1 MAQVN
6 IQKLQEG
13 GSVKKYGTF
22 TKDGVTYQ
30 VDDDFLQA
38 MAAHGSSITD
48 DRARA
53 DYGAIVNALRS
64 GADLSY
70 DSNTNELRGDVTF
83 DNMNARQRRRA
94 AKRTSKTG
102 EVLDS
107 TFNGRVNQVKTA
119 TNALRGFSHNQNTVR
134 ANPNRSID
142 ISRKLLL
149 PYLRDENG
157 KLKLDE
163 NGNRIYNADIDD
175 SKIFNRLDFIQNLA
189 NEENIVDWKGYNNQ
203 TKEDYLRFAR
213 EYSDWDGLRQ
223 RIKNGTITDRDITTL
238 SKLGILDR
246 ETTSGTSESGG
257 AQSEQEKWELWD
269 KENNFTPDFRSTYNI
284 SYGPNGE
291 LLTEGLGLEGYGKD
305 WRHAYFGENFVKIHP
320 ELKRFQ
326 DYILYNGRLYSKN
339 EWSNPDSEINQILK
353 SPNVDIFNKMS
364 QNLFDPIK
372 NGQWQVLWTNNP
384 FQRYNSQLQYNPY
397 FNSTYKD
404 DNNVLYAYTSPL
416 YENLPQGVTVMD
428 IIDSNTPRNEFGVP
442 TSISPVGLDEN
453 GNVIDISKYIRAV
466 GYNGEATGNA
476 FYSRVNPTDKILGG
490 YVWDDFDESGK
501 YSFAYNPDNP
511 EMGYFYDSENNK
523 LYPFR
528 QEVFRQLLNNDGY
541 LSAEEINQ
549 IKHMDWGAFRR
560 WLNRNMGPL
569 GMYEFAGARQPAI
582 PYNRQVPKQQ
592 TGGLIN
598 WISQDTPKTSPKVKV
613 RDEKKAATTSQIKS
627 GDLTAADKW
636 QLGALAAD
644 LGALVAAIPT
654 GGNPVAATLGVG
666 STATQFISDVKR
678 DGLDWGDIGNA
689 ALGLGLDAIS
699 FLPGVGIAGKAA
711 KTARIIKRIK
721 PLLTAGFSA
730 LGLSAALNSINKEG
744 EWTLD
749 DYRNILMG
757 VQGLIGGKRALD
769 RTVGYKK
776 TGKVADVSEKVT
788 PEKLIDI
795 QKKALDDVVSQHPG
809 KFKEKK
815 WYDAKTGKI
824 NYEDALKDEE
834 ILANLPKNKLYQEG
848 ISRIKAATKNIKSS
862 ISDRLTGDKRELRA
876 RTEEELPWFLQN
888 RFGRS
893 WMRGAQNREFGNVVE
908 RLENRADFRKEFD
921 APSVR
926 GLNIF
931 ERGYRTTGELIN
943 GDQAYFNPYWFP
955 NPIPAKPIKIRT
967 AKPRLMLP
975 KTAGSWVQLPN
986 DGGMVYRPQS
996 LYKKGGKILKAQG
1009 GSKFFGKSMDNQGVY
1024 GSFDAEPVIVSAWET
1039 GVITPW
1045 QAQKEARQRLMAE
1058 KITGIDP
1065 KTMFKA
1071 SSSPQLFLGR
1081 NQFKPIENQVPLNV
1095 QYNRTQRENAYLDLK
1110 NPYRNISTS
1119 SLKEEVSKPES
1130 SNKTASNNVVST
1142 GSASDGRGSLFNP
1155 KNLLDLGS
1163 LAGGLISNARQRREL
1178 ARGIRAAAQGQLR
1191 SMPTEIYA
1199 PYTDMGL
1206 ARMYGDR
1213 IKDIRQFKTVT
1224 SDPNQVMAERLM
1236 RDQQADQLAN
1246 ERDTRLSQ
1254 TISEFND
1261 KDLAA
1266 RREYANQRT
1275 QIADYNKAV
1284 LGQMENM
1291 LAQNKAA
1298 KQFTAWNQIINPFI
1312 DQKRDDLVRDQYEDQ
1327 WAAATRESLVAQ
1339 QDYQKSIQDLF
1350 NSSEAQEAW
1359 INEQNTNPSWKST
1372 YGDTAAGRQA
1382 FLEKYYSGTIQ
1393 NLQNNLLAKMQ
1404 LNNYRN
1410 SRSRFTGRLR
1420 TIDMPESAIKDYYRM
1435 PSFYT
1440 THLDIMKKGGILT
1453 KSQRYRNFSEQAM
1466 LDKAKD
1472 YRKAVQKMDDNLI
1485 KLLLKMLS

>member
-6 IQKLQEG
+6 IQKLQG
-13 GSVKKYGTF
+13 GGAVKKYGNF

-83 DNMNARQRRRA
+83 DNMSDRQRRRA
-94 AKRTSKTG
+94 ARRTSKTG
-102 EVLDS
+102 EALDS
-107 TFNGRVNQVKTA
+107 TFNGRVNQVKSA
-119 TNALRGFSHNQNTVR
+119 TNALRGFNYNQVTPQ
-134 ANPNRSID
+134 ANKNKSVD
-142 ISRKLLL
+142 VSRKLFLS
-149 PYLRDENG
+149 YKRDKDGNLVLDDNG
-157 KLKLDE
+157 R
-163 NGNRIYNADIDD
+163 RIYNTDTDNT
-175 SKIFNRLDFIQNLA
+175 SIFDRLDFLRNLEK
-189 NEENIVDWKGYNNQ
+189 EENIVDWKGYNNQ
-203 TKEDYLRFAR
+203 TKDVYSRFVK
-213 EYSDWDGLRQ
+213 EYTDWDGLYQ
-223 RIKNGTITDRDITTL
+223 RIKDGSITDSDINTL
-238 SKLGILDR
+238 SKLGILDK
-246 ETTSGTSESGG
+246 TNTSKTSEEGG
-257 AQSEQEKWELWD
+257 AQSNQDKWD
-269 KENNFTPDFRSTYNI
+269 KDNNFTTDFRNQFKI
-284 SYGPNGE
+284 SYGPKGE
-291 LLTEGLGLEGYGKD
+291 LLTEGFGLEGYGKD
-305 WRHAYFGENFVKIHP
+305 WRNAYFGENFVNIHP
-320 ELKRFQ
+320 ELKRFK

-339 EWSNPDSEINQILK
+339 EWANPESEINQILN
-353 SPNVDIFNKMS
+353 SPNVDIFNKMR
-364 QNLFDPIK
+364 QNLFDPVK

-397 FNSTYKD
+397 FNKTYKND
-404 DNNVLYAYTSPL
+404 DNVLYTYTSPL
-416 YENLPQGVTVMD
+416 YENLPKGVTVMD
-428 IIDSNTPRNEFGVP
+428 IIDNNTPRNEFGVP
-442 TSISPVGLDEN
+442 TSIPSIGLDEN
-453 GNVIDISKYIRAV
+453 GNVVDISKYIRAA

-476 FYSRVNPTDKILGG
+476 FYSRIDPTDKILGG
-490 YVWDDFDESGK
+490 YIWDDFDPSGR
-501 YSFAYNPDNP
+501 YSFAYNPED
-511 EMGYFYDSENNK
+511 ETQGFFYDTESKK
-523 LYPFR
+523 LHPFNR
-528 QEVFRQLLNNDGY
+528 NWFKSLLNDNY
-541 LSAEEINQ
+541 LSADEINA
-549 IKHMDWGAFRR
+549 IKHREWSGFRR
-560 WLNRNMGPL
+560 WLN
-569 GMYEFAGARQPAI
+569 AGFFNDEYAGKRVPAI
-582 PYNRQVPKQQ
+582 HYNRQVPKQQ

-598 WISQDTPKTSPKVKV
+598 WISKDTEKTTPKVET

-654 GGNPVAATLGVG
+654 GGNPVAAALGVG

-678 DGLDWGDIGNA
+678 DGFDLGDLGNA
-689 ALGLGLDAIS
+689 ALGLGLDVVS

-769 RTVGYKK
+769 RTIGYKK
-776 TGKVADVSEKVT
+776 TGRTADISGKAT

-795 QKKALDDVVSQHPG
+795 QKRALNDAVSQNPG
-809 KFKEKK
+809 QFKGKA
-815 WYDAKTGKI
+815 WYDAKTGNI
-824 NYEDALKDEE
+824 NYEDALKDADV
-834 ILANLPKNKLYQEG
+834 LSNLPKNKLYQEG
-848 ISRIKAATKNIKSS
+848 LSKIKTATKNLNSS
-862 ISDRLTGDKRELRA
+862 ITDRLTGDRKELRA
-876 RTEEELPWFLQN
+876 RTEDELPWFLQN

-893 WMRGAQNREFGNVVE
+893 WMKGAQNREFGNVVE

-1009 GSKFFGKSMDNQGVY
+1009 GSKFFGKSMDNQGAY
-1024 GSFDAEPVIVSAWET
+1024 GSFEVDPVSVVAKSTFTRPTINLGNKVA
-1039 GVITPW
+1039 GVQRDSNLEAQIKASTQPAME
-1045 QAQKEARQRLMAE
+1045 AQKE
-1058 KITGIDP
+1058 
-1065 KTMFKA
+1065 KA
-1071 SSSPQLFLGR
+1071 
-1081 NQFKPIENQVPLNV
+1081 
-1095 QYNRTQRENAYLDLK
+1095 LK
-1110 NPYRNISTS
+1110 NIKANT
-1119 SLKEEVSKPES
+1119 
-1130 SNKTASNNVVST
+1130 VVST
-1142 GSASDGRGSLFNP
+1142 GSASNGRGFSFNP

-1199 PYTDMGL
+1199 PYTDMGI

-1312 DQKRDDLVRDQYEDQ
+1312 DQKRMDLVRDQQDEQ
-1327 WAAATRESLVAQ
+1327 LAATVRDNIALQQNAQ
-1339 QDYQKSIQDLF
+1339 KTYLELF
-1350 NSSEAQEAW
+1350 NSAEAQKAW
-1359 INEQNTNPSWKST
+1359 ENEQLTNPNWKSD
-1372 YGDTAAGRQA
+1372 YGDSEAGRQK
-1382 FLEKYYSGTIQ
+1382 FLENYYSGSIQ
-1393 NLQNNLLAKMQ
+1393 NLQNDMMMRSQ
-1404 LNNYRN
+1404 LNSYLN
-1410 SRSRFTGRLR
+1410 SRSRFTGRRR
-1420 TIDMPESAIKDYYRM
+1420 TIDMPQSTIGNYYRN
-1435 PSFYT
+1435 PSFYRT
-1440 THLDIMKKGGILT
+1440 IPVIKKKGGTIT
-1453 KSQRYRNFSEQAM
+1453 KTQRYRDFDEQVI

>member
-38 MAAHGSSITD
+38 MTAHGSSIAD
-48 DRARA
+48 GRARA

-70 DSNTNELRGDVTF
+70 DSNTNELRGNVSFNNLTD
-83 DNMNARQRRRA
+83 RQKRRV

-102 EVLDS
+102 EGIDRL
-107 TFNGRVNQVKTA
+107 FNNRVNQVKVA
-119 TNALRGFSHNQNTVR
+119 TDALRNFNYNQTAPATRNTNQSV
-134 ANPNRSID
+134 D
-142 ISRKLLL
+142 VSRRL
-149 PYLRDENG
+149 YLNYERDKDGN
-157 KLKLDE
+157 LVLDE
-163 NGNRIYNADIDD
+163 NNRRKFIPGTYNSAVFD
-175 SKIFNRLDFIQNLA
+175 RLDFLRNLA
-189 NEENIVDWKGYNNQ
+189 NEQNIVDWKGYENQ
-203 TKEDYLRFAR
+203 TKDAYLRFIQN
-213 EYSDWDGLRQ
+213 YNDWDGLKQ
-223 RIKNGTITDRDITTL
+223 RIKDGSITDNDINVL
-238 SKLGILDR
+238 SQIGILDR
-246 ETTSGTSESGG
+246 N
-257 AQSEQEKWELWD
+257 QSSDNEDNNDNADSNVSKWD
-269 KENNFTPDFRSTYNI
+269 KDNNFTEEFRNKYKI
-284 SYGPNGE
+284 SYGPNRE
-291 LLTEGLGLEGYGKD
+291 ILTEGFGLDGYGSN
-305 WRHAYFGENFVKIHP
+305 WSNAYFGDNFAALYP
-320 ELKRFQ
+320 ELKRFK
-326 DYILYNGRLYSKN
+326 DYILYEGRLYSKN
-339 EWSNPDSEINQILK
+339 EWTDPNSEIHQILS
-353 SPNVDIFNKMS
+353 SPRVDIFNKMR
-364 QNLFDPIK
+364 QNLFDPVQ
-372 NGQWQVLWTNNP
+372 NGKWQVLWTNNP
-384 FQRYNSQLQYNPY
+384 FTRYNSELQYNPY
-397 FNSTYKD
+397 FNQNYKD
-404 DNNVLYAYTSPL
+404 DNNVLYSYTTPL
-416 YENLPQGVTVMD
+416 YQNLPQGVTVMD
-428 IIDSNTPRNEFGVP
+428 IIDKNTPRNEFGVP
-442 TSISPVGLDEN
+442 TSISSVGLDQN
-453 GNVIDISKYIRAV
+453 GNVVDLSEYVRAN
-466 GYNGEATGNA
+466 GYNGEATGDA
-476 FYSRVNPTDKILGG
+476 FYSRIPLTDKILGG
-490 YVWDDFDESGK
+490 YIWDDFDESGK
-501 YSFAYNPDNP
+501 YSFAYNPED
-511 EMGYFYDSENNK
+511 ESQGYFYDSENQK
-523 LYPFR
+523 LYPFSR
-528 QEVFRQLLNNDGY
+528 NWFQSLLNDNY
-541 LSAEEINQ
+541 LSADEINA
-549 IKHMDWGAFRR
+549 IKHRDWSAFRR
-560 WLNRNMGPL
+560 WLNAVFFNDE
-569 GMYEFAGARQPAI
+569 YAGKRVPAI
-582 PYNRQVPKQQ
+582 HYNRQVPKQQ

-598 WISQDTPKTSPKVKV
+598 WISKDTEKTTPKVET

-711 KTARIIKRIK
+711 KIARIIKRIK

-815 WYDAKTGKI
+815 WYDTKTGKI

-848 ISRIKAATKNIKSS
+848 VSRIKAATKNIKSS

-921 APSVR
+921 APSIN

-931 ERGYRTTGELIN
+931 ERGYRTTGDLIN
-943 GDQAYFNPYWFP
+943 GGQAYFNPYWFP
-955 NPIPAKPIKIRT
+955 NPVPTKPIKPRII
-967 AKPRLMLP
+967 KPRLMLP

-1009 GSKFFGKSMDNQGVY
+1009 GSKFFGKSMDNQGAY
-1024 GSFDAEPVIVSAWET
+1024 GSFEVDPVSVVAKSTFTRPTINLGNKVA
-1039 GVITPW
+1039 GVQRDSNLEAQIKASTQPAME
-1045 QAQKEARQRLMAE
+1045 AQKE
-1058 KITGIDP
+1058 
-1065 KTMFKA
+1065 KA
-1071 SSSPQLFLGR
+1071 
-1081 NQFKPIENQVPLNV
+1081 
-1095 QYNRTQRENAYLDLK
+1095 LK
-1110 NPYRNISTS
+1110 NIKANT
-1119 SLKEEVSKPES
+1119 
-1130 SNKTASNNVVST
+1130 VVST
-1142 GSASDGRGSLFNP
+1142 GSASNGRGFSFNP

-1163 LAGGLISNARQRREL
+1163 LTGGLISNARQRREL

-1199 PYTDMGL
+1199 PYTDMGI

-1224 SDPNQVMAERLM
+1224 SDPNQVMAERLI

-1275 QIADYNKAV
+1275 QIADYNRAV

-1298 KQFTAWNQIINPFI
+1298 KQFTAWNKIINPFI
-1312 DQKRDDLVRDQYEDQ
+1312 DQKRMDLVRDQQEEQ
-1327 WAAATRESLVAQ
+1327 VAKTVRDNLALQ
-1339 QDYQKSIQDLF
+1339 QDMQKKIIDLYNSKQAQDAWL
-1350 NSSEAQEAW
+1350 NEHKINPNWETEYGDSEA
-1359 INEQNTNPSWKST
+1359 
-1372 YGDTAAGRQA
+1372 GRRA
-1382 FLEKYYSGTIQ
+1382 FLDKYYSGT
-1393 NLQNNLLAKMQ
+1393 LQNMQNDLIMRMQ
-1404 LNNYRN
+1404 LNGYLNGRN
-1410 SRSRFTGRLR
+1410 RFTGGYR
-1420 TIDMPESAIKDYYRM
+1420 TLTIPESTIKDYYR
-1435 PSFYT
+1435 PSSFYT
-1440 THLDIMKKGGILT
+1440 TFANVHKKGGTIT
-1453 KSQRYRNFSEQAM
+1453 QRYRDFDEQSL

-1472 YRKAVQKMDDNLI
+1472 YRRAIQKMDDNLI

>member
-6 IQKLQEG
+6 IQKLQG
-13 GSVKKYGTF
+13 GGAVKKYGNF

-83 DNMNARQRRRA
+83 DNMSNRQRRRA
-94 AKRTSKTG
+94 ARRTSKTG
-102 EVLDS
+102 EALDS
-107 TFNGRVNQVKTA
+107 TFNGRVNQVKSA
-119 TNALRGFSHNQNTVR
+119 TNALRGFNYNQVTPQ
-134 ANPNRSID
+134 ANKNKSVD
-142 ISRKLLL
+142 VSRKLFLS
-149 PYLRDENG
+149 YKRDKDGNLVLDDNG
-157 KLKLDE
+157 R
-163 NGNRIYNADIDD
+163 RIYNTDTDNT
-175 SKIFNRLDFIQNLA
+175 SIFDRLDFLRNLEK
-189 NEENIVDWKGYNNQ
+189 EENIVDWKGYNNQ
-203 TKEDYLRFAR
+203 TKDVYSRFVK
-213 EYSDWDGLRQ
+213 EYTDWDGLYQ
-223 RIKNGTITDRDITTL
+223 RIKDGSITDSDINTL
-238 SKLGILDR
+238 SKLGILDK
-246 ETTSGTSESGG
+246 TNTSKTSEEGG
-257 AQSEQEKWELWD
+257 AQSNQDKWD
-269 KENNFTPDFRSTYNI
+269 KDNNFTTDFRNQFKI
-284 SYGPNGE
+284 SYGPKGE
-291 LLTEGLGLEGYGKD
+291 LLTEGFGLEGYGKD
-305 WRHAYFGENFVKIHP
+305 WRNAYFGENFVNIHP
-320 ELKRFQ
+320 ELKRFK

-339 EWSNPDSEINQILK
+339 EWANPESEINQILN
-353 SPNVDIFNKMS
+353 SPNVDIFNKMR
-364 QNLFDPIK
+364 QNLFDPVK

-397 FNSTYKD
+397 FNKTYKND
-404 DNNVLYAYTSPL
+404 DNVLYTYTSPL
-416 YENLPQGVTVMD
+416 YENLPKGVTVMD
-428 IIDSNTPRNEFGVP
+428 IIDNNTPRNEFGVP
-442 TSISPVGLDEN
+442 TSIPSIGLDEN
-453 GNVIDISKYIRAV
+453 GNVVDISKYIRAA

-476 FYSRVNPTDKILGG
+476 FYSRIDPTDKILGG
-490 YVWDDFDESGK
+490 YIWDDFDPSGR
-501 YSFAYNPDNP
+501 YSFAYNPED
-511 EMGYFYDSENNK
+511 ETQGFFYDTESKK
-523 LYPFR
+523 LHPFNR
-528 QEVFRQLLNNDGY
+528 NWFKSLLNDNY
-541 LSAEEINQ
+541 LSADEINA
-549 IKHMDWGAFRR
+549 IKHREWSGFRR
-560 WLNRNMGPL
+560 WLN
-569 GMYEFAGARQPAI
+569 AGFFNDEYAGKRVPAI
-582 PYNRQVPKQQ
+582 HYNRQVPKQQ

-598 WISQDTPKTSPKVKV
+598 WISKDTEKTTPKVET

-654 GGNPVAATLGVG
+654 GGNPVAAALGVG

-678 DGLDWGDIGNA
+678 DGFDLGDLGNA
-689 ALGLGLDAIS
+689 ALGLGLDVVS

-769 RTVGYKK
+769 RTIGYKK
-776 TGKVADVSEKVT
+776 TGRTADISGKAT

-795 QKKALDDVVSQHPG
+795 QKRALNDAVSQNPG
-809 KFKEKK
+809 QFKGKA
-815 WYDAKTGKI
+815 WYDAKTGNI
-824 NYEDALKDEE
+824 NYEDALKDADV
-834 ILANLPKNKLYQEG
+834 LSNLPKNKLYQEG
-848 ISRIKAATKNIKSS
+848 LSKIKTATKNLNSS
-862 ISDRLTGDKRELRA
+862 ITDRLTGDRKELRA
-876 RTEEELPWFLQN
+876 RTEDELPWFLQN

-893 WMRGAQNREFGNVVE
+893 WMKGAQNREFGNVVE

-1009 GSKFFGKSMDNQGVY
+1009 GSKFFGKSMDNQGAY
-1024 GSFDAEPVIVSAWET
+1024 GSFEVDPVSVVAKSTFTRPTINLGNKVA
-1039 GVITPW
+1039 GVQRDSNLEAQIKASTQPAME
-1045 QAQKEARQRLMAE
+1045 AQKE
-1058 KITGIDP
+1058 
-1065 KTMFKA
+1065 KA
-1071 SSSPQLFLGR
+1071 
-1081 NQFKPIENQVPLNV
+1081 
-1095 QYNRTQRENAYLDLK
+1095 LK
-1110 NPYRNISTS
+1110 NIKANT
-1119 SLKEEVSKPES
+1119 
-1130 SNKTASNNVVST
+1130 VVST
-1142 GSASDGRGSLFNP
+1142 GSASNGRGFSFNP

-1199 PYTDMGL
+1199 PYTDMGI

-1312 DQKRDDLVRDQYEDQ
+1312 DQKRMDLVRDQQDEQ
-1327 WAAATRESLVAQ
+1327 LAATVRDNIALQQNAQ
-1339 QDYQKSIQDLF
+1339 KTYLELF
-1350 NSSEAQEAW
+1350 NSAEAQKAW
-1359 INEQNTNPSWKST
+1359 ENEQLTNPRKSD
-1372 YGDTAAGRQA
+1372 YGDSEAGRQK
-1382 FLEKYYSGTIQ
+1382 FLENYYSGSIQ
-1393 NLQNNLLAKMQ
+1393 NLQNDMMMRSQ
-1404 LNNYRN
+1404 LNSYLN
-1410 SRSRFTGRLR
+1410 SRSRFTGRRR
-1420 TIDMPESAIKDYYRM
+1420 TIDMPQSTIGNYYRN
-1435 PSFYT
+1435 PSFYRT
-1440 THLDIMKKGGILT
+1440 IPVIKKKGGTIT
-1453 KSQRYRNFSEQAM
+1453 KTQRYRDFDEQAI

>member
-654 GGNPVAATLGVG
+654 GGNPAAATLGVG

-921 APSVR
+921 APSIN

-931 ERGYRTTGELIN
+931 ERGYRTTGDLIN
-943 GDQAYFNPYWFP
+943 GGQAYFNPYWFP
-955 NPIPAKPIKIRT
+955 NPVPTKPIKPRII
-967 AKPRLMLP
+967 KPRLMLP

-986 DGGMVYRPQS
+986 DGGMIYRPQK
-996 LYKKGGKILKAQG
+996 LFKKGGKILKAERG
-1009 GSKFFGKSMDNQGVY
+1009 EKFFGKSMDNQGAY
-1024 GSFDAEPVIVSAWET
+1024 GSFDVPPVSVTATGTFSRPVIDLKGNISGVSRDT
-1039 GVITPW
+1039 NL
-1045 QAQKEARQRLMAE
+1045 EARIGTTTKPAMDAKREEFL
-1058 KITGIDP
+1058 KDI
-1065 KTMFKA
+1065 KTN
-1071 SSSPQLFLGR
+1071 S
-1081 NQFKPIENQVPLNV
+1081 
-1095 QYNRTQRENAYLDLK
+1095 
-1110 NPYRNISTS
+1110 
-1119 SLKEEVSKPES
+1119 
-1130 SNKTASNNVVST
+1130 VVST
-1142 GSASDGRGSLFNP
+1142 GNTSNRRFSINP
-1155 KNLLDLGS
+1155 KNILDLGS

-1178 ARGIRAAAQGQLR
+1178 ARGIRAAAQGQLK

-1199 PYTDMGL
+1199 PYTDMGI

-1213 IKDIRQFKTVT
+1213 IKDIRQFKTAT

-1236 RDQQADQLAN
+1236 RDQQADQLAA
-1246 ERDTRLSQ
+1246 ERDTKLSQ

-1261 KDLAA
+1261 RDIAA

-1275 QIADYNKAV
+1275 QIADYNRAV

-1339 QDYQKSIQDLF
+1339 QDYQKSTQDLF

-1404 LNNYRN
+1404 LSNYRN

-1420 TIDMPESAIKDYYRM
+1420 TIDMPESAIKNYYRM

>member
-238 SKLGILDR
+238 SKLGILDG

-654 GGNPVAATLGVG
+654 GGNPAAATLGVG

-921 APSVR
+921 APSIN

-931 ERGYRTTGELIN
+931 ERGYRTTGDLIN
-943 GDQAYFNPYWFP
+943 GGQAYFNPYWFP
-955 NPIPAKPIKIRT
+955 NPVPTKPIKPRII
-967 AKPRLMLP
+967 KPRLMLP

-986 DGGMVYRPQS
+986 DGGMIYRPQK
-996 LYKKGGKILKAQG
+996 LFKKGGKILKAERG
-1009 GSKFFGKSMDNQGVY
+1009 EKFFGKSMDNQGAY
-1024 GSFDAEPVIVSAWET
+1024 GSFDVTPVSVTATGTFSRPVIDLKGNISGVSRDT
-1039 GVITPW
+1039 NL
-1045 QAQKEARQRLMAE
+1045 EAR
-1058 KITGIDP
+1058 IGT
-1065 KTMFKA
+1065 TT
-1071 SSSPQLFLGR
+1071 
-1081 NQFKPIENQVPLNV
+1081 KPAMDAK
-1095 QYNRTQRENAYLDLK
+1095 REEFLK
-1110 NPYRNISTS
+1110 NI
-1119 SLKEEVSKPES
+1119 
-1130 SNKTASNNVVST
+1130 KTNSVVST
-1142 GSASDGRGSLFNP
+1142 GNTSNRRFSINP
-1155 KNLLDLGS
+1155 KNILDLGS

-1178 ARGIRAAAQGQLR
+1178 ARGIRAAAQGQLK

-1199 PYTDMGL
+1199 PYTDMGI

-1236 RDQQADQLAN
+1236 RDQQADQLAA
-1246 ERDTRLSQ
+1246 ERDTKLSQ

-1261 KDLAA
+1261 RDIAA

-1275 QIADYNKAV
+1275 QIADYNRAV

-1404 LNNYRN
+1404 LSNYRN

-1420 TIDMPESAIKDYYRM
+1420 TIDMPESAIKNYYRM

>member
-38 MAAHGSSITD
+38 MTAHGSSIAD
-48 DRARA
+48 GRARA

-70 DSNTNELRGDVTF
+70 DSNTNELRGDVSFNNLT
-83 DNMNARQRRRA
+83 DRQKRRA
-94 AKRTSKTG
+94 ARRTSKTG
-102 EVLDS
+102 EGIDRL
-107 TFNGRVNQVKTA
+107 FNNRVNQVKTA
-119 TNALRGFSHNQNTVR
+119 TNALRGFNYNQNTVR

-353 SPNVDIFNKMS
+353 SPNVDIFNKMR

-442 TSISPVGLDEN
+442 TSVSSIGLDEN
-453 GNVIDISKYIRAV
+453 GNVVDISKYIRAA

-476 FYSRVNPTDKILGG
+476 FYSRIDPTDKILGG
-490 YVWDDFDESGK
+490 YIWDDFDPSGR
-501 YSFAYNPDNP
+501 YSFAYNPED
-511 EMGYFYDSENNK
+511 ETQGFFYDSEERK
-523 LYPFR
+523 LHPFSR
-528 QEVFRQLLNNDGY
+528 SWFKSLLNDNY
-541 LSAEEINQ
+541 LSADEINA
-549 IKHMDWGAFRR
+549 IKHREWSGFRR
-560 WLNRNMGPL
+560 WLNAVFFNDEYVGKRV
-569 GMYEFAGARQPAI
+569 PAI
-582 PYNRQVPKQQ
+582 HYNRQVPKQQ

-598 WISQDTPKTSPKVKV
+598 WISKDTEKTTPKVET

-654 GGNPVAATLGVG
+654 GGNPVAAALGVG

-678 DGLDWGDIGNA
+678 DGFDLGDLGNA

-848 ISRIKAATKNIKSS
+848 VSRIKAATKNIKSS

-921 APSVR
+921 APSIN

-931 ERGYRTTGELIN
+931 ERGYRTTGDLIN
-943 GDQAYFNPYWFP
+943 GGQAYFNPYWFP
-955 NPIPAKPIKIRT
+955 NPVPTKPIKPHII
-967 AKPRLMLP
+967 KPRLMLP

-986 DGGMVYRPQS
+986 DGGMIYRPQK
-996 LYKKGGKILKAQG
+996 LFKKGGKILKAQG
-1009 GSKFFGKSMDNQGVY
+1009 GSKFFGKSMDNQGAY
-1024 GSFDAEPVIVSAWET
+1024 GSFEVDPVSVVAKSTFTRPTINLGNKVA
-1039 GVITPW
+1039 GVQRDSNLEAQIKASTQPAME
-1045 QAQKEARQRLMAE
+1045 AQKE
-1058 KITGIDP
+1058 
-1065 KTMFKA
+1065 KA
-1071 SSSPQLFLGR
+1071 
-1081 NQFKPIENQVPLNV
+1081 
-1095 QYNRTQRENAYLDLK
+1095 LK
-1110 NPYRNISTS
+1110 NIKANT
-1119 SLKEEVSKPES
+1119 
-1130 SNKTASNNVVST
+1130 VVST
-1142 GSASDGRGSLFNP
+1142 GSASNGRGFSFNP

-1199 PYTDMGL
+1199 PYTDMGI

-1312 DQKRDDLVRDQYEDQ
+1312 DQKRMDLVRDQYEDQ

-1350 NSSEAQEAW
+1350 NSSEAQKAW

-1420 TIDMPESAIKDYYRM
+1420 TIDMPESAIKNYYRM

>member
-38 MAAHGSSITD
+38 MTAHGSSIAD
-48 DRARA
+48 GRARA
-53 DYGAIVNALRS
+53 NYGAIVNALRS

-70 DSNTNELRGDVTF
+70 DSNTNELRGDVSFNNLT
-83 DNMNARQRRRA
+83 DRQKRRA
-94 AKRTSKTG
+94 ARRTSKTG
-102 EVLDS
+102 EGIDRL
-107 TFNGRVNQVKTA
+107 FNNRVNQVKVA
-119 TNALRGFSHNQNTVR
+119 TDALRNFNYNQTAPATRNTNQSV
-134 ANPNRSID
+134 D
-142 ISRKLLL
+142 VSRRL
-149 PYLRDENG
+149 YLNYERDKDGN
-157 KLKLDE
+157 LVLDE
-163 NGNRIYNADIDD
+163 NNRRKFIPGTYNSAVFD
-175 SKIFNRLDFIQNLA
+175 RLDFLRNLA
-189 NEENIVDWKGYNNQ
+189 NEQNIVDWKGYENQ
-203 TKEDYLRFAR
+203 TKDAYLRFIQN
-213 EYSDWDGLRQ
+213 YNDWDGLKQ
-223 RIKNGTITDRDITTL
+223 RIKDGSITDNDINVL
-238 SKLGILDR
+238 SQIGILDR
-246 ETTSGTSESGG
+246 N
-257 AQSEQEKWELWD
+257 QSSDNEDNNDNADSNASKWD
-269 KENNFTPDFRSTYNI
+269 KDNNFTEEFRNKYKI

-291 LLTEGLGLEGYGKD
+291 ILTEGFGLDGYGSN
-305 WRHAYFGENFVKIHP
+305 WSNAYFGDNFAALYP
-320 ELKRFQ
+320 ELKRFK
-326 DYILYNGRLYSKN
+326 DYILYEGRLYSKN
-339 EWSNPDSEINQILK
+339 EWTDPNSEIHQILS
-353 SPNVDIFNKMS
+353 SPRVDIFNKMR
-364 QNLFDPIK
+364 QNLFDPVQ
-372 NGQWQVLWTNNP
+372 NGKWQVLWTNNP
-384 FQRYNSQLQYNPY
+384 FTRYNSELQYNPY
-397 FNSTYKD
+397 FNQNYKD
-404 DNNVLYAYTSPL
+404 DNNVLYSYTTPL
-416 YENLPQGVTVMD
+416 YQNLPQGVTVMD
-428 IIDSNTPRNEFGVP
+428 IIDKNTPRNEFGVP
-442 TSISPVGLDEN
+442 TSISSVGLDQN
-453 GNVIDISKYIRAV
+453 GNVVDLSEYVRAN
-466 GYNGEATGNA
+466 GYNGEATGDA
-476 FYSRVNPTDKILGG
+476 FYSRIPLTDKILGG
-490 YVWDDFDESGK
+490 YIWDDFDESGK
-501 YSFAYNPDNP
+501 YSFAYNPED
-511 EMGYFYDSENNK
+511 ESQGYFYDSENQK
-523 LYPFR
+523 LYPFSR
-528 QEVFRQLLNNDGY
+528 NWFQSLLNDNY
-541 LSAEEINQ
+541 LSADEINA
-549 IKHMDWGAFRR
+549 IKHRDWSAFRR
-560 WLNRNMGPL
+560 WLNAVFFNDE
-569 GMYEFAGARQPAI
+569 YAGKRVPAI
-582 PYNRQVPKQQ
+582 HYNRQVPKQQ

-598 WISQDTPKTSPKVKV
+598 WISNDIERTTPKVET

-815 WYDAKTGKI
+815 WYDTKTGKI

-848 ISRIKAATKNIKSS
+848 VSRIKAATKNIKSS

-921 APSVR
+921 APSIN

-931 ERGYRTTGELIN
+931 ERGYRTTGDLIN
-943 GDQAYFNPYWFP
+943 GGQAYFNPYWFP
-955 NPIPAKPIKIRT
+955 NPVPTKPIKPRII
-967 AKPRLMLP
+967 KPRLMLP

-986 DGGMVYRPQS
+986 DGGMIYRPQK
-996 LYKKGGKILKAQG
+996 LFKKGGKILKAQG
-1009 GSKFFGKSMDNQGVY
+1009 GSKFFGKSMDNQGAY
-1024 GSFDAEPVIVSAWET
+1024 GSFEVDPVSVVAKSTFTRPTINLGNKVA
-1039 GVITPW
+1039 GVQRDSNLEAQIKASTQPAME
-1045 QAQKEARQRLMAE
+1045 AQKE
-1058 KITGIDP
+1058 
-1065 KTMFKA
+1065 KA
-1071 SSSPQLFLGR
+1071 
-1081 NQFKPIENQVPLNV
+1081 
-1095 QYNRTQRENAYLDLK
+1095 LK
-1110 NPYRNISTS
+1110 NIKANT
-1119 SLKEEVSKPES
+1119 
-1130 SNKTASNNVVST
+1130 VVST
-1142 GSASDGRGSLFNP
+1142 GSASNGRGFSFNP

-1199 PYTDMGL
+1199 PYTDMGI

-1224 SDPNQVMAERLM
+1224 SDPNQVMAERLI
-1236 RDQQADQLAN
+1236 RDQQANQLAN

-1298 KQFTAWNQIINPFI
+1298 KQFTDWNQIINPFI
-1312 DQKRDDLVRDQYEDQ
+1312 DQKRMDLVRDQQEEQ
-1327 WAAATRESLVAQ
+1327 VAKTVRDNLALQ
-1339 QDYQKSIQDLF
+1339 QDMQKKFIDLY
-1350 NSSEAQEAW
+1350 NSKQAQNAWLNEQKINPNWKTEYGDSEA
-1359 INEQNTNPSWKST
+1359 
-1372 YGDTAAGRQA
+1372 GRRA
-1382 FLEKYYSGTIQ
+1382 FLDKYYSGTIQ
-1393 NLQNNLLAKMQ
+1393 NMQNDLIMRMQ
-1404 LNNYRN
+1404 LNGYLNGRN
-1410 SRSRFTGRLR
+1410 RFTGGYR
-1420 TIDMPESAIKDYYRM
+1420 TLTIPESTIQDYYR
-1435 PSFYT
+1435 PSSFYT
-1440 THLDIMKKGGILT
+1440 TLASVYKKGGTIT
-1453 KSQRYRNFSEQAM
+1453 KRYRDFDEQSL

-1472 YRKAVQKMDDNLI
+1472 YRRAVQKMDDNLI

>member
-339 EWSNPDSEINQILK
+339 EWSNPDSGINQILK

-560 WLNRNMGPL
+560 WLNRNMGPF

-654 GGNPVAATLGVG
+654 GGNPAAATLGVG

-776 TGKVADVSEKVT
+776 TGKVVDVSEKVT

-921 APSVR
+921 APSINR
-926 GLNIF
+926 LNIF
-931 ERGYRTTGELIN
+931 ERGYRTTGDLIN
-943 GDQAYFNPYWFP
+943 GGQAYFNPYWFP
-955 NPIPAKPIKIRT
+955 NPVPT
-967 AKPRLMLP
+967 KPRLMLP
-975 KTAGSWVQLPN
+975 KTVGSWVQLPN
-986 DGGMVYRPQS
+986 DGGMIYRPQKS
-996 LYKKGGKILKAQG
+996 FKKGGKILKAERG
-1009 GSKFFGKSMDNQGVY
+1009 EKFFGKSMDNQGAY
-1024 GSFDAEPVIVSAWET
+1024 GSFDVTPVSVTATGTFSRPVIDLKGNISGVSRDT
-1039 GVITPW
+1039 NL
-1045 QAQKEARQRLMAE
+1045 EAR
-1058 KITGIDP
+1058 IGT
-1065 KTMFKA
+1065 TT
-1071 SSSPQLFLGR
+1071 
-1081 NQFKPIENQVPLNV
+1081 KPAMDAK
-1095 QYNRTQRENAYLDLK
+1095 REEFLK
-1110 NPYRNISTS
+1110 NII
-1119 SLKEEVSKPES
+1119 
-1130 SNKTASNNVVST
+1130 VST
-1142 GSASDGRGSLFNP
+1142 GNTSNRRFSINP
-1155 KNLLDLGS
+1155 KNILDLGS

-1178 ARGIRAAAQGQLR
+1178 ARGIRAAAQGQLK

-1199 PYTDMGL
+1199 PYTDMGI

-1236 RDQQADQLAN
+1236 RDQQADQLAA
-1246 ERDTRLSQ
+1246 ERDTKLSQ

-1261 KDLAA
+1261 RDIAA

-1275 QIADYNKAV
+1275 QIADYNRAV

-1404 LNNYRN
+1404 LSNYRN

-1420 TIDMPESAIKDYYRM
+1420 TIDMPESAIKNYYRM

>member
-38 MAAHGSSITD
+38 MTAHGSSIAD
-48 DRARA
+48 GRARA
-53 DYGAIVNALRS
+53 NYGAIVNALRS

-70 DSNTNELRGDVTF
+70 DSNTNELRGDVSFNNLT
-83 DNMNARQRRRA
+83 DRQKRRA
-94 AKRTSKTG
+94 ARRTSKTG
-102 EVLDS
+102 EGIDRL
-107 TFNGRVNQVKTA
+107 FNNRVNQVKVA
-119 TNALRGFSHNQNTVR
+119 TDALRNFNYNQTAPATQNTNQSV
-134 ANPNRSID
+134 D
-142 ISRKLLL
+142 VSRRL
-149 PYLRDENG
+149 YLNYERDKDGN
-157 KLKLDE
+157 LVLDE
-163 NGNRIYNADIDD
+163 NNRRKFIPGTYNSAVFD
-175 SKIFNRLDFIQNLA
+175 RLDFLRNLA
-189 NEENIVDWKGYNNQ
+189 NEQNIVDWKGYENQ
-203 TKEDYLRFAR
+203 TKDAYLNFIQN
-213 EYSDWDGLRQ
+213 YNDWDGLKQ
-223 RIKNGTITDRDITTL
+223 RIKDGSITDNDINVL
-238 SKLGILDR
+238 SQIGILDR
-246 ETTSGTSESGG
+246 N
-257 AQSEQEKWELWD
+257 QSSDNEDNNDNADSNASKWD
-269 KENNFTPDFRSTYNI
+269 KDNNFTEEFRNKYKI

-291 LLTEGLGLEGYGKD
+291 ILTEGFGLDGYGSN
-305 WRHAYFGENFVKIHP
+305 WSNAYFGDNFAALYP
-320 ELKRFQ
+320 ELKRFK
-326 DYILYNGRLYSKN
+326 DYILYEGRLYSKN
-339 EWSNPDSEINQILK
+339 EWTDPNSEIHQILS
-353 SPNVDIFNKMS
+353 SPRVDIFNKMR
-364 QNLFDPIK
+364 QNLFDPVQ
-372 NGQWQVLWTNNP
+372 NGKWQVLWTNNP
-384 FQRYNSQLQYNPY
+384 FTRYNSELQYNPY
-397 FNSTYKD
+397 FNQNYKD
-404 DNNVLYAYTSPL
+404 DNNVLYSYTTPL
-416 YENLPQGVTVMD
+416 YQNLPQGVTVMD
-428 IIDSNTPRNEFGVP
+428 IIDKNTPRNEFGVP
-442 TSISPVGLDEN
+442 TSISSVGLDQN
-453 GNVIDISKYIRAV
+453 GNVVDLSEYVRAN
-466 GYNGEATGNA
+466 GYNGEATGDA
-476 FYSRVNPTDKILGG
+476 FYSRIPLTDKILGG

-560 WLNRNMGPL
+560 WLNRNMNPL

-598 WISQDTPKTSPKVKV
+598 WISQNTPKTSPKVKV

-689 ALGLGLDAIS
+689 ALGLGLDVVS

-749 DYRNILMG
+749 DYKNILMG

-769 RTVGYKK
+769 RTIGYKK
-776 TGKVADVSEKVT
+776 TGRTADISGKAT

-795 QKKALDDVVSQHPG
+795 QKRALNDAVSQNPG
-809 KFKEKK
+809 QFKGKA
-815 WYDAKTGKI
+815 WYDAKTGNI
-824 NYEDALKDEE
+824 NYEDALKDADV
-834 ILANLPKNKLYQEG
+834 LSNLPKNKLYQEG
-848 ISRIKAATKNIKSS
+848 LSKIKTATKNLNSS
-862 ISDRLTGDKRELRA
+862 ITDRLTGDRKELRA
-876 RTEEELPWFLQN
+876 RTEDELPWFLQN

-893 WMRGAQNREFGNVVE
+893 WMKGAQNREFGNVVE

-1009 GSKFFGKSMDNQGVY
+1009 GSKFFGKSMDNQGAY
-1024 GSFDAEPVIVSAWET
+1024 GSFEVDPVSVVAKSTFTRPTINLGNKVA
-1039 GVITPW
+1039 GVQRDSNLEAQIKASTQPAME
-1045 QAQKEARQRLMAE
+1045 AQKE
-1058 KITGIDP
+1058 
-1065 KTMFKA
+1065 KA
-1071 SSSPQLFLGR
+1071 
-1081 NQFKPIENQVPLNV
+1081 
-1095 QYNRTQRENAYLDLK
+1095 LK
-1110 NPYRNISTS
+1110 NIKANT
-1119 SLKEEVSKPES
+1119 
-1130 SNKTASNNVVST
+1130 VVST
-1142 GSASDGRGSLFNP
+1142 GNASNGRGFSFNP

-1199 PYTDMGL
+1199 PYTDMGI

-1312 DQKRDDLVRDQYEDQ
+1312 DQKRMDLVRDQQEEQ
-1327 WAAATRESLVAQ
+1327 VAKTVRDNLALQ
-1339 QDYQKSIQDLF
+1339 QDMQKKFIDLYNSKQAQDAWL
-1350 NSSEAQEAW
+1350 NEQKINPNWKTEYGNSEA
-1359 INEQNTNPSWKST
+1359 
-1372 YGDTAAGRQA
+1372 GRRA
-1382 FLEKYYSGTIQ
+1382 FLDKYYSGTIQ
-1393 NLQNNLLAKMQ
+1393 NMQNDLIMRMQ
-1404 LNNYRN
+1404 LNGYLNGRN
-1410 SRSRFTGRLR
+1410 RFTGGYR
-1420 TIDMPESAIKDYYRM
+1420 TLTIPESTIKDYYR
-1435 PSFYT
+1435 PSSFYT
-1440 THLDIMKKGGILT
+1440 TFANVHKKGGTIT
-1453 KSQRYRNFSEQAM
+1453 QRYRDFDEQSL

-1472 YRKAVQKMDDNLI
+1472 YRRAIQKMDDNLV
-1485 KLLLKMLS
+1485 KFLLKMLS

>member
-6 IQKLQEG
+6 IQKLQG
-13 GSVKKYGTF
+13 GGAVKKYGNF

-83 DNMNARQRRRA
+83 DNMSDRQRRRA
-94 AKRTSKTG
+94 ARRTSKTG
-102 EVLDS
+102 EALDS
-107 TFNGRVNQVKTA
+107 TFNGRVNQVKSA
-119 TNALRGFSHNQNTVR
+119 TNALRGFNYNQVTPQ
-134 ANPNRSID
+134 ANKNKSVD
-142 ISRKLLL
+142 VSRKLFLS
-149 PYLRDENG
+149 YKRDKDGNLVLDDNG
-157 KLKLDE
+157 R
-163 NGNRIYNADIDD
+163 RIYNTDTDNT
-175 SKIFNRLDFIQNLA
+175 SIFDRLDFLRNLEK
-189 NEENIVDWKGYNNQ
+189 EENIVDWKGYNNQ
-203 TKEDYLRFAR
+203 TKDVYSRFVK
-213 EYSDWDGLRQ
+213 EYTDWDGLYQ
-223 RIKNGTITDRDITTL
+223 RIKDGSITDSDINTL
-238 SKLGILDR
+238 SKLGILDK
-246 ETTSGTSESGG
+246 TNTSKTSEEGG
-257 AQSEQEKWELWD
+257 AQSNQDKWD
-269 KENNFTPDFRSTYNI
+269 KDNNFTTDFRNQFKI
-284 SYGPNGE
+284 SYGPKGE
-291 LLTEGLGLEGYGKD
+291 LLTEGFGLEGYGKD
-305 WRHAYFGENFVKIHP
+305 WRNAYFGENFVNIHP
-320 ELKRFQ
+320 ELKRFK

-339 EWSNPDSEINQILK
+339 EWANPESEINQILN
-353 SPNVDIFNKMS
+353 SPNVDIFNKMR
-364 QNLFDPIK
+364 QNLFDPVK

-397 FNSTYKD
+397 FNKTYKND
-404 DNNVLYAYTSPL
+404 DNVLYTYTSPL
-416 YENLPQGVTVMD
+416 YENLPKGVTVMD
-428 IIDSNTPRNEFGVP
+428 IIDNNTPRNEFGVP
-442 TSISPVGLDEN
+442 TSIPSIGLDEN
-453 GNVIDISKYIRAV
+453 GNVVDISKYIRAA

-476 FYSRVNPTDKILGG
+476 FYSRIDPTDKILGG
-490 YVWDDFDESGK
+490 YIWDDFDPSGR
-501 YSFAYNPDNP
+501 YSFAYNPED
-511 EMGYFYDSENNK
+511 ETQGFFYDTESKK
-523 LYPFR
+523 LHPFNR
-528 QEVFRQLLNNDGY
+528 NWFKSLLNDNY
-541 LSAEEINQ
+541 LSADEINA
-549 IKHMDWGAFRR
+549 IKHREWSGFRR
-560 WLNRNMGPL
+560 WLN
-569 GMYEFAGARQPAI
+569 AGFFNDEYAGKRVPAI
-582 PYNRQVPKQQ
+582 HYNRQVPKQQ

-598 WISQDTPKTSPKVKV
+598 WISKDTEKTTPKVET

-654 GGNPVAATLGVG
+654 GGNPVAAALGVG

-678 DGLDWGDIGNA
+678 DGFDLGDLGNA
-689 ALGLGLDAIS
+689 ALGLGLDVVS

-769 RTVGYKK
+769 RTIGYKK
-776 TGKVADVSEKVT
+776 TGRTADISGKAT

-795 QKKALDDVVSQHPG
+795 QKRALNDAVSQNPG
-809 KFKEKK
+809 QFKGKA
-815 WYDAKTGKI
+815 WYDAKTGNI
-824 NYEDALKDEE
+824 NYEDALKDADV
-834 ILANLPKNKLYQEG
+834 LSNLPKNKLYQEG
-848 ISRIKAATKNIKSS
+848 LSKIKTATKNLNSS
-862 ISDRLTGDKRELRA
+862 ITDRLTGDRKELRA
-876 RTEEELPWFLQN
+876 RTEDELPWFLQN

-1009 GSKFFGKSMDNQGVY
+1009 GSKFFGKSMDNQGAY
-1024 GSFDAEPVIVSAWET
+1024 GSFEVDPVSVVAKSTFTRPTINLGNKVA
-1039 GVITPW
+1039 GVQRDSNLEAQIKASTQPAME
-1045 QAQKEARQRLMAE
+1045 AQKE
-1058 KITGIDP
+1058 
-1065 KTMFKA
+1065 KA
-1071 SSSPQLFLGR
+1071 
-1081 NQFKPIENQVPLNV
+1081 
-1095 QYNRTQRENAYLDLK
+1095 LK
-1110 NPYRNISTS
+1110 NIKANT
-1119 SLKEEVSKPES
+1119 
-1130 SNKTASNNVVST
+1130 VVST
-1142 GSASDGRGSLFNP
+1142 GSASNGRGFSFNP

-1199 PYTDMGL
+1199 PYTDMGI

-1312 DQKRDDLVRDQYEDQ
+1312 DQKRMDLVRDQQDEQ
-1327 WAAATRESLVAQ
+1327 LAATVRDNIALQQNAQ
-1339 QDYQKSIQDLF
+1339 KTYLELF
-1350 NSSEAQEAW
+1350 NSAEAQKAW
-1359 INEQNTNPSWKST
+1359 ENEQLTNPNWKSD
-1372 YGDTAAGRQA
+1372 YGDSEAGRQK
-1382 FLEKYYSGTIQ
+1382 FLENYYSGSIQ
-1393 NLQNNLLAKMQ
+1393 NLQNDMMMRSQ
-1404 LNNYRN
+1404 LNSYLN
-1410 SRSRFTGRLR
+1410 SRSRFTGRRR
-1420 TIDMPESAIKDYYRM
+1420 TIDMPQSTIGNYYRN
-1435 PSFYT
+1435 PSFYRT
-1440 THLDIMKKGGILT
+1440 IPVIKKKGGTIT
-1453 KSQRYRNFSEQAM
+1453 KTQRYRDFDEQAI

>member
-238 SKLGILDR
+238 SKLGIL
-246 ETTSGTSESGG
+246 TTSGTSESGG

-654 GGNPVAATLGVG
+654 GGNPAAATLGVG

-921 APSVR
+921 APSIN

-931 ERGYRTTGELIN
+931 ERGYRTTGDLIN
-943 GDQAYFNPYWFP
+943 GGQAYFNPYWFP
-955 NPIPAKPIKIRT
+955 NPVPTKPIKPRII
-967 AKPRLMLP
+967 KPRLMLP

-986 DGGMVYRPQS
+986 DGGMIYRPQK
-996 LYKKGGKILKAQG
+996 LFKKGGKILKAERG
-1009 GSKFFGKSMDNQGVY
+1009 EKFFGKSMDNQGAY
-1024 GSFDAEPVIVSAWET
+1024 GSFDVTPVSVTATGTFSRPVIDLKGNISGVSRDT
-1039 GVITPW
+1039 NL
-1045 QAQKEARQRLMAE
+1045 EAR
-1058 KITGIDP
+1058 IGT
-1065 KTMFKA
+1065 TT
-1071 SSSPQLFLGR
+1071 
-1081 NQFKPIENQVPLNV
+1081 KPAMDAK
-1095 QYNRTQRENAYLDLK
+1095 REEFLK
-1110 NPYRNISTS
+1110 NII
-1119 SLKEEVSKPES
+1119 
-1130 SNKTASNNVVST
+1130 VST
-1142 GSASDGRGSLFNP
+1142 GNTSNRRFSINP
-1155 KNLLDLGS
+1155 KNILDLGS

-1178 ARGIRAAAQGQLR
+1178 ARGIRAAAQGQLK

-1199 PYTDMGL
+1199 PYTDMGI

-1236 RDQQADQLAN
+1236 RDQQADQLAA
-1246 ERDTRLSQ
+1246 ERDTKLSQ

-1261 KDLAA
+1261 RDIAA

-1275 QIADYNKAV
+1275 QIADYNRAV

-1404 LNNYRN
+1404 LSNYRN

-1420 TIDMPESAIKDYYRM
+1420 TIDMPESAIKNYYRM

>member
-654 GGNPVAATLGVG
+654 GGNPAAATLGVG

-921 APSVR
+921 APSIN

-931 ERGYRTTGELIN
+931 ERGYRTTGDLIN
-943 GDQAYFNPYWFP
+943 GGQAYFNPYWFP
-955 NPIPAKPIKIRT
+955 NPVPTKPIKPRII
-967 AKPRLMLP
+967 KPRLMLP

-986 DGGMVYRPQS
+986 DGGMIYRPQK
-996 LYKKGGKILKAQG
+996 LFKKGGKILKAERG
-1009 GSKFFGKSMDNQGVY
+1009 EKFFGKSMDNQGAY
-1024 GSFDAEPVIVSAWET
+1024 GSFDVTPVSVTATGTFSRPVIDLKGNISGVSRDT
-1039 GVITPW
+1039 NL
-1045 QAQKEARQRLMAE
+1045 EAR
-1058 KITGIDP
+1058 IGT
-1065 KTMFKA
+1065 TT
-1071 SSSPQLFLGR
+1071 
-1081 NQFKPIENQVPLNV
+1081 KPAMDAK
-1095 QYNRTQRENAYLDLK
+1095 REEFLK
-1110 NPYRNISTS
+1110 NI
-1119 SLKEEVSKPES
+1119 
-1130 SNKTASNNVVST
+1130 KTNSVVST
-1142 GSASDGRGSLFNP
+1142 GNTSNRRFPINP
-1155 KNLLDLGS
+1155 KNILDLGS

-1178 ARGIRAAAQGQLR
+1178 ARGIRAAAQGQLK

-1199 PYTDMGL
+1199 PYTDMGI

-1236 RDQQADQLAN
+1236 RDQQADQLAA
-1246 ERDTRLSQ
+1246 ERDTKLSQ

-1261 KDLAA
+1261 RDIAA

-1275 QIADYNKAV
+1275 QIADYNRAV

-1420 TIDMPESAIKDYYRM
+1420 TIDMPESAIKNYYRM

>member
-921 APSVR
+921 APSIN

-931 ERGYRTTGELIN
+931 ERGYRTTGDLIN
-943 GDQAYFNPYWFP
+943 GGQAYFNPYWFP
-955 NPIPAKPIKIRT
+955 NPVPTKPIKPRII
-967 AKPRLMLP
+967 KPRLMLP

-986 DGGMVYRPQS
+986 DGGMIYRPQK
-996 LYKKGGKILKAQG
+996 LFKKGGKILKAERG
-1009 GSKFFGKSMDNQGVY
+1009 EKFFGKSMDNQGAY
-1024 GSFDAEPVIVSAWET
+1024 GSFDVTPVSVTATGTFSRPVIDLKGNISGVSRDT
-1039 GVITPW
+1039 NL
-1045 QAQKEARQRLMAE
+1045 EAR
-1058 KITGIDP
+1058 IGT
-1065 KTMFKA
+1065 TT
-1071 SSSPQLFLGR
+1071 
-1081 NQFKPIENQVPLNV
+1081 KPAMDAK
-1095 QYNRTQRENAYLDLK
+1095 REEFLK
-1110 NPYRNISTS
+1110 NI
-1119 SLKEEVSKPES
+1119 
-1130 SNKTASNNVVST
+1130 KTNSVVST
-1142 GSASDGRGSLFNP
+1142 GNTSNRRFSINP
-1155 KNLLDLGS
+1155 KNILDLGS

-1178 ARGIRAAAQGQLR
+1178 ARGIRAAAQGQLK

-1199 PYTDMGL
+1199 PYTDMGI

-1236 RDQQADQLAN
+1236 RDQQADQLAA
-1246 ERDTRLSQ
+1246 ERDTKLSQ

-1261 KDLAA
+1261 RDIAA

-1275 QIADYNKAV
+1275 QIADYNRAV

-1420 TIDMPESAIKDYYRM
+1420 TIDMPESAIKNYYRM

>member
-6 IQKLQEG
+6 IQKLQG
-13 GSVKKYGTF
+13 GGAVKKYGNF

-83 DNMNARQRRRA
+83 DNMSDRQRRRA
-94 AKRTSKTG
+94 ARRTSKTG
-102 EVLDS
+102 EALDS
-107 TFNGRVNQVKTA
+107 TFNGRVNQVKSA
-119 TNALRGFSHNQNTVR
+119 TNALRGFNYNQVTPQ
-134 ANPNRSID
+134 ANKNKSVD
-142 ISRKLLL
+142 VSRKLFLS
-149 PYLRDENG
+149 YKRDKDGNLVLDDNG
-157 KLKLDE
+157 R
-163 NGNRIYNADIDD
+163 RIYNTDTDNT
-175 SKIFNRLDFIQNLA
+175 SIFDRLDFLRNLEK
-189 NEENIVDWKGYNNQ
+189 EENIVDWKGYNNQ
-203 TKEDYLRFAR
+203 TKDVYSRFVK
-213 EYSDWDGLRQ
+213 EYTDWDGLYQ
-223 RIKNGTITDRDITTL
+223 RIKDGSITDSDINTL
-238 SKLGILDR
+238 SKLGILDK
-246 ETTSGTSESGG
+246 TNTSKTSEEGG
-257 AQSEQEKWELWD
+257 AQSNQDKWD
-269 KENNFTPDFRSTYNI
+269 KDNNFTTDFRNQFKI
-284 SYGPNGE
+284 SYGPKGE
-291 LLTEGLGLEGYGKD
+291 LLTEGFGLEGYGKD
-305 WRHAYFGENFVKIHP
+305 WRNAYFGENFVNIHP
-320 ELKRFQ
+320 ELKRFK

-339 EWSNPDSEINQILK
+339 EWANPESEINQILN
-353 SPNVDIFNKMS
+353 SPNVDIFNKMR
-364 QNLFDPIK
+364 QNLFDPVK

-397 FNSTYKD
+397 FNKTYKND
-404 DNNVLYAYTSPL
+404 DNVLYTYTSPL
-416 YENLPQGVTVMD
+416 YENLPKGVTVMD
-428 IIDSNTPRNEFGVP
+428 IIDNNTPRNEFGVP
-442 TSISPVGLDEN
+442 TSIPSIGLDEN
-453 GNVIDISKYIRAV
+453 GNVVDISKYIRAA

-476 FYSRVNPTDKILGG
+476 FYSRIDPTDKILGG
-490 YVWDDFDESGK
+490 YIWDDFDPSGR
-501 YSFAYNPDNP
+501 YSFAYNPED
-511 EMGYFYDSENNK
+511 ETQGFFYDTESKK
-523 LYPFR
+523 LHPFNR
-528 QEVFRQLLNNDGY
+528 NWFKSLLNDNY
-541 LSAEEINQ
+541 LSADEINA
-549 IKHMDWGAFRR
+549 IKHREWSGFRR
-560 WLNRNMGPL
+560 WLN
-569 GMYEFAGARQPAI
+569 AGFFNDEYAGKRVPAI
-582 PYNRQVPKQQ
+582 HYNRQVPKQQ

-598 WISQDTPKTSPKVKV
+598 WISKDTEKTTPKVET

-654 GGNPVAATLGVG
+654 GGNPVAAALGVG

-678 DGLDWGDIGNA
+678 DGFDLGDLGNA
-689 ALGLGLDAIS
+689 ALGLGLDVVS

-769 RTVGYKK
+769 RTIGYKK
-776 TGKVADVSEKVT
+776 TGRTADISGKAT

-795 QKKALDDVVSQHPG
+795 QKRALNDAVSQNPG
-809 KFKEKK
+809 QFKGKA
-815 WYDAKTGKI
+815 WYDAKTGNI
-824 NYEDALKDEE
+824 NYEDALKDADV
-834 ILANLPKNKLYQEG
+834 LSNLPKNKLYQEG
-848 ISRIKAATKNIKSS
+848 LSKIKTATKNLNSS
-862 ISDRLTGDKRELRA
+862 ITDRLTGDRKELRA
-876 RTEEELPWFLQN
+876 RTEDELPWFLQN

-893 WMRGAQNREFGNVVE
+893 WMKGAQNREFGNVVE

-1009 GSKFFGKSMDNQGVY
+1009 GSKFFGKSIDNQGAY
-1024 GSFDAEPVIVSAWET
+1024 GSFEVDPVSVVAKSTFTRPTINLGNKVA
-1039 GVITPW
+1039 GVQRDSNLEAQIKASTQPAME
-1045 QAQKEARQRLMAE
+1045 AQKERA
-1058 KITGIDP
+1058 
-1065 KTMFKA
+1065 
-1071 SSSPQLFLGR
+1071 
-1081 NQFKPIENQVPLNV
+1081 
-1095 QYNRTQRENAYLDLK
+1095 LK
-1110 NPYRNISTS
+1110 NIKANT
-1119 SLKEEVSKPES
+1119 
-1130 SNKTASNNVVST
+1130 VVST
-1142 GSASDGRGSLFNP
+1142 GSASNGRGFSFNP

-1199 PYTDMGL
+1199 PYTDMGI

-1312 DQKRDDLVRDQYEDQ
+1312 DQKRMDLVRDQQDEQ
-1327 WAAATRESLVAQ
+1327 LAATVRDNIALQQNAQ
-1339 QDYQKSIQDLF
+1339 KTYLELF
-1350 NSSEAQEAW
+1350 NSAEAQKAW
-1359 INEQNTNPSWKST
+1359 ENEQLTNPNWKSD
-1372 YGDTAAGRQA
+1372 YGDSEAGRQK
-1382 FLEKYYSGTIQ
+1382 FLENYYSGSIQ
-1393 NLQNNLLAKMQ
+1393 NLQNDMMMRSQ
-1404 LNNYRN
+1404 LNSYLN
-1410 SRSRFTGRLR
+1410 SRSRFTGRRR
-1420 TIDMPESAIKDYYRM
+1420 TIDMPQSTIGNYYRN
-1435 PSFYT
+1435 PSFYRT
-1440 THLDIMKKGGILT
+1440 IPVIKKKGGTIT
-1453 KSQRYRNFSEQAM
+1453 KTQRYRDFDEQAI

>member
-6 IQKLQEG
+6 IQKLQG
-13 GSVKKYGTF
+13 GGAVKKYGNF

-83 DNMNARQRRRA
+83 DNMSDRQRRRA
-94 AKRTSKTG
+94 ARRTSKTG
-102 EVLDS
+102 EALDS
-107 TFNGRVNQVKTA
+107 TFNGRVNQVKSA
-119 TNALRGFSHNQNTVR
+119 TNALRGFNYNQVTPQ
-134 ANPNRSID
+134 ANKNKSVD
-142 ISRKLLL
+142 VSRKLFLS
-149 PYLRDENG
+149 YKRDKDGNLVLDDNG
-157 KLKLDE
+157 R
-163 NGNRIYNADIDD
+163 RIYNTDTDNT
-175 SKIFNRLDFIQNLA
+175 SIFDRLDFLRNLEK
-189 NEENIVDWKGYNNQ
+189 EENIVDWKGYNNQ
-203 TKEDYLRFAR
+203 TKDVYSRFVK
-213 EYSDWDGLRQ
+213 EYTDWDGLYQ
-223 RIKNGTITDRDITTL
+223 RIKDGSITDSDINTL
-238 SKLGILDR
+238 SKLGILDK
-246 ETTSGTSESGG
+246 TNTSKTSEEGG
-257 AQSEQEKWELWD
+257 AQSNQDKWD
-269 KENNFTPDFRSTYNI
+269 KDNNFTTDFRNQFKI
-284 SYGPNGE
+284 SYGPKGE
-291 LLTEGLGLEGYGKD
+291 LLTEGFGLEGYGKD
-305 WRHAYFGENFVKIHP
+305 WRNAYFGENFVNIHP
-320 ELKRFQ
+320 ELKRFK

-339 EWSNPDSEINQILK
+339 EWANPESEINQILN
-353 SPNVDIFNKMS
+353 SPNVDIFNKMR
-364 QNLFDPIK
+364 QNLFDPVK

-397 FNSTYKD
+397 FNKTYKND
-404 DNNVLYAYTSPL
+404 DNVLYTYTSPL
-416 YENLPQGVTVMD
+416 YENLPKGVTVMD
-428 IIDSNTPRNEFGVP
+428 IIDNNTPRNEFGVP
-442 TSISPVGLDEN
+442 TSIPSIGLDEN
-453 GNVIDISKYIRAV
+453 GNVVDISKYIRAA

-476 FYSRVNPTDKILGG
+476 FYSRIDPTDKILGG
-490 YVWDDFDESGK
+490 YIWDDFDPSGR
-501 YSFAYNPDNP
+501 YSFAYNPED
-511 EMGYFYDSENNK
+511 ETQGFFYDTESKK
-523 LYPFR
+523 LHPFNR
-528 QEVFRQLLNNDGY
+528 NWFKSLLNDNY
-541 LSAEEINQ
+541 LSADEINA
-549 IKHMDWGAFRR
+549 IKHREWSGFRR
-560 WLNRNMGPL
+560 WLN
-569 GMYEFAGARQPAI
+569 AGFFNDEYAGKRVPAI
-582 PYNRQVPKQQ
+582 HYNRQVPKQQ

-598 WISQDTPKTSPKVKV
+598 WISKDTEKTTPKVET

-654 GGNPVAATLGVG
+654 GGNPVAAALGVG

-678 DGLDWGDIGNA
+678 DGFDLGDLGNA
-689 ALGLGLDAIS
+689 ALGLGLDVVS

-769 RTVGYKK
+769 RTIGYKK
-776 TGKVADVSEKVT
+776 TGRTADISGKAT

-795 QKKALDDVVSQHPG
+795 QKRALNDAVSQNPG
-809 KFKEKK
+809 QFKGKA
-815 WYDAKTGKI
+815 WYDAKTGNI
-824 NYEDALKDEE
+824 NYEDALKDADV
-834 ILANLPKNKLYQEG
+834 LSNLPKNKLYQEG
-848 ISRIKAATKNIKSS
+848 LSKIKTATKNLNSS
-862 ISDRLTGDKRELRA
+862 ITDRLTGDRKELRA
-876 RTEEELPWFLQN
+876 RTEDELPWFLQN

-893 WMRGAQNREFGNVVE
+893 WMKGAQNREFGNVVE

-1009 GSKFFGKSMDNQGVY
+1009 GSKFFGKSIDNQGAY
-1024 GSFDAEPVIVSAWET
+1024 GSFEVDPVSVVAKSTFTRPTINLGNKVA
-1039 GVITPW
+1039 GVQRDSNLEAQIKASTQPAME
-1045 QAQKEARQRLMAE
+1045 AQKE
-1058 KITGIDP
+1058 
-1065 KTMFKA
+1065 KA
-1071 SSSPQLFLGR
+1071 
-1081 NQFKPIENQVPLNV
+1081 
-1095 QYNRTQRENAYLDLK
+1095 LK
-1110 NPYRNISTS
+1110 NIKANT
-1119 SLKEEVSKPES
+1119 
-1130 SNKTASNNVVST
+1130 VVST
-1142 GSASDGRGSLFNP
+1142 GSASNGRGFSFNP

-1199 PYTDMGL
+1199 PYTDMGI

-1312 DQKRDDLVRDQYEDQ
+1312 DQKRMDLVRDQQDEQ
-1327 WAAATRESLVAQ
+1327 LAATVRDNIALQQNAQ
-1339 QDYQKSIQDLF
+1339 KTYLELF
-1350 NSSEAQEAW
+1350 NSAEAQKAW
-1359 INEQNTNPSWKST
+1359 ENEQLTNPNWKSD
-1372 YGDTAAGRQA
+1372 YGDSEAGRQK
-1382 FLEKYYSGTIQ
+1382 FLENYYSGSIQ
-1393 NLQNNLLAKMQ
+1393 NLQNDMMMRSQ
-1404 LNNYRN
+1404 LNSYLN
-1410 SRSRFTGRLR
+1410 SRSRFTGRRR
-1420 TIDMPESAIKDYYRM
+1420 TIDMPQSTIGNYYRN
-1435 PSFYT
+1435 PSFYRT
-1440 THLDIMKKGGILT
+1440 IPVIKKKGGTIT
-1453 KSQRYRNFSEQAM
+1453 KTQRYRDFDEQAI

>member
-6 IQKLQEG
+6 IQKLQG
-13 GSVKKYGTF
+13 GGAVKKYGNF

-83 DNMNARQRRRA
+83 DNMSNRQRRRA
-94 AKRTSKTG
+94 ARRTSKTG
-102 EVLDS
+102 EALDS
-107 TFNGRVNQVKTA
+107 TFNGRVNQVKSA
-119 TNALRGFSHNQNTVR
+119 TNALRGFNYNQVTPQ
-134 ANPNRSID
+134 ANKNKSVD
-142 ISRKLLL
+142 VSRKLFLS
-149 PYLRDENG
+149 YKRDKDGNLVLDDNG
-157 KLKLDE
+157 R
-163 NGNRIYNADIDD
+163 RIYNTDTDNT
-175 SKIFNRLDFIQNLA
+175 SIFDRLDFLRNLEK
-189 NEENIVDWKGYNNQ
+189 EENIVDWKGYNNQ
-203 TKEDYLRFAR
+203 TKDVYSRFVK
-213 EYSDWDGLRQ
+213 EYTDWDGLYQ
-223 RIKNGTITDRDITTL
+223 RIKDGSITDSDINTL
-238 SKLGILDR
+238 SKLGILDK
-246 ETTSGTSESGG
+246 TNTSKTSEEGG
-257 AQSEQEKWELWD
+257 AQSNQDKWD
-269 KENNFTPDFRSTYNI
+269 KDNNFTTDFRNQFKI
-284 SYGPNGE
+284 SYGPKGE
-291 LLTEGLGLEGYGKD
+291 LLTEGFGLEGYGKD
-305 WRHAYFGENFVKIHP
+305 WRNAYFGENFVNIHP
-320 ELKRFQ
+320 ELKRFK

-339 EWSNPDSEINQILK
+339 EWANPESEINQILN
-353 SPNVDIFNKMS
+353 SPNVDIFNKMR
-364 QNLFDPIK
+364 QNLFDPVK

-397 FNSTYKD
+397 FNKTYKND
-404 DNNVLYAYTSPL
+404 DNVLYTYTSPL
-416 YENLPQGVTVMD
+416 YENLPKGVTVMD
-428 IIDSNTPRNEFGVP
+428 IIDNNTPRNEFGVP
-442 TSISPVGLDEN
+442 TSIPSIGLDEN
-453 GNVIDISKYIRAV
+453 GNVVDISKYIRAA

-476 FYSRVNPTDKILGG
+476 FYSRIDPTDKILGG
-490 YVWDDFDESGK
+490 YIWDDFDPSGR
-501 YSFAYNPDNP
+501 YSFAYNPED
-511 EMGYFYDSENNK
+511 ETQGFFYDTESKK
-523 LYPFR
+523 LHPFNR
-528 QEVFRQLLNNDGY
+528 NWFKSLLNDNY
-541 LSAEEINQ
+541 LSADEINA
-549 IKHMDWGAFRR
+549 IKHREWSGFRR
-560 WLNRNMGPL
+560 WLN
-569 GMYEFAGARQPAI
+569 AGFFNDEYAGKRVPAI
-582 PYNRQVPKQQ
+582 HYNRQVPKQQ

-598 WISQDTPKTSPKVKV
+598 WISKDTEKTTPKVET

-654 GGNPVAATLGVG
+654 GGNPVAAALGVG

-678 DGLDWGDIGNA
+678 DGFDLGDLGNA
-689 ALGLGLDAIS
+689 ALGLGLDVVS

-769 RTVGYKK
+769 RTIGYKK
-776 TGKVADVSEKVT
+776 TGRTADISGKAT

-795 QKKALDDVVSQHPG
+795 QKRALNDAVSQNPG
-809 KFKEKK
+809 QFKGKA
-815 WYDAKTGKI
+815 WYDAKTGNI
-824 NYEDALKDEE
+824 NYEDALKDADV
-834 ILANLPKNKLYQEG
+834 LSNLPKNKLYQEG
-848 ISRIKAATKNIKSS
+848 LSKIKTATKNLNSS
-862 ISDRLTGDKRELRA
+862 ITDRLTGDRKELRA
-876 RTEEELPWFLQN
+876 RTEDELPWFLQN

-893 WMRGAQNREFGNVVE
+893 WMKGAQNREFGNVVE

-955 NPIPAKPIKIRT
+955 NPIPAKP
-967 AKPRLMLP
+967 RLMLP

-1009 GSKFFGKSMDNQGVY
+1009 GSKFFGKSMDNQGAY
-1024 GSFDAEPVIVSAWET
+1024 GSFEVDPVSVVAKSTFTRPTINLGNKVA
-1039 GVITPW
+1039 GVQRDSNLEAQIKASTQPAME
-1045 QAQKEARQRLMAE
+1045 AQKE
-1058 KITGIDP
+1058 
-1065 KTMFKA
+1065 KA
-1071 SSSPQLFLGR
+1071 
-1081 NQFKPIENQVPLNV
+1081 
-1095 QYNRTQRENAYLDLK
+1095 LK
-1110 NPYRNISTS
+1110 NIKANT
-1119 SLKEEVSKPES
+1119 
-1130 SNKTASNNVVST
+1130 VVST
-1142 GSASDGRGSLFNP
+1142 GSASNGRGFSFNP

-1199 PYTDMGL
+1199 PYTDMGI

-1312 DQKRDDLVRDQYEDQ
+1312 DQKRMDLVRDQQDEQ
-1327 WAAATRESLVAQ
+1327 LAATVRDNIALQQNAQ
-1339 QDYQKSIQDLF
+1339 KTYLELF
-1350 NSSEAQEAW
+1350 NSAEAQKAW
-1359 INEQNTNPSWKST
+1359 ENEQLTNPNWKSD
-1372 YGDTAAGRQA
+1372 YGDSEAGRQK
-1382 FLEKYYSGTIQ
+1382 FLENYYSGSIQ
-1393 NLQNNLLAKMQ
+1393 NLQNDMMMRSQ
-1404 LNNYRN
+1404 LNSYLN
-1410 SRSRFTGRLR
+1410 SRSRFTGRRR
-1420 TIDMPESAIKDYYRM
+1420 TIDMPQSTIGNYYRN
-1435 PSFYT
+1435 PSFYRT
-1440 THLDIMKKGGILT
+1440 IPVIKKKGGTIT
-1453 KSQRYRNFSEQAM
+1453 KTQRYRDFDEQAI

>member
-107 TFNGRVNQVKTA
+107 IFNGRVNQVKTA

-921 APSVR
+921 APSIN

-931 ERGYRTTGELIN
+931 ERGYRTTGDLIN
-943 GDQAYFNPYWFP
+943 GGQAYFNPYWFP
-955 NPIPAKPIKIRT
+955 NPVPTKPIKPRII
-967 AKPRLMLP
+967 KPRLMLP

-986 DGGMVYRPQS
+986 DGGMIYRPQK
-996 LYKKGGKILKAQG
+996 LFKKGGKILKAEG
-1009 GSKFFGKSMDNQGVY
+1009 GEKFFGKSMDNQGVY
-1024 GSFDAEPVIVSAWET
+1024 GSFDVTPVSVTATGTFSRPVIDLKGNISGVSRDT
-1039 GVITPW
+1039 NL
-1045 QAQKEARQRLMAE
+1045 EAR
-1058 KITGIDP
+1058 IGT
-1065 KTMFKA
+1065 TT
-1071 SSSPQLFLGR
+1071 
-1081 NQFKPIENQVPLNV
+1081 KPAMDAK
-1095 QYNRTQRENAYLDLK
+1095 REEFLK
-1110 NPYRNISTS
+1110 NII
-1119 SLKEEVSKPES
+1119 
-1130 SNKTASNNVVST
+1130 VST
-1142 GSASDGRGSLFNP
+1142 GNTSNRRFSINP
-1155 KNLLDLGS
+1155 KNILDLGS

-1178 ARGIRAAAQGQLR
+1178 ARGIRAAAQGQLK

-1199 PYTDMGL
+1199 PYTDMGI

-1236 RDQQADQLAN
+1236 RDQQADQLAA
-1246 ERDTRLSQ
+1246 ERDTKLSQ

-1261 KDLAA
+1261 RDIAA

-1275 QIADYNKAV
+1275 QIADYNRAV

-1350 NSSEAQEAW
+1350 NSSEAQETW

-1393 NLQNNLLAKMQ
+1393 NLQNNLSAKMQ

-1420 TIDMPESAIKDYYRM
+1420 TIDMPESAIKNYYRM

>member
-6 IQKLQEG
+6 IQKLQG
-13 GSVKKYGTF
+13 GGAVKKYGNF

-83 DNMNARQRRRA
+83 DNMSNRQRRRA
-94 AKRTSKTG
+94 ARRTSKTG
-102 EVLDS
+102 EALDS
-107 TFNGRVNQVKTA
+107 TFNGRVNQVKSA
-119 TNALRGFSHNQNTVR
+119 TNALRGFNYNQVTPQ
-134 ANPNRSID
+134 ANKNKSVD
-142 ISRKLLL
+142 VSRKLFLS
-149 PYLRDENG
+149 YKRDKDGNLVLDDNG
-157 KLKLDE
+157 R
-163 NGNRIYNADIDD
+163 RIYNTDTDNT
-175 SKIFNRLDFIQNLA
+175 SIFDRLDFLRNLEK
-189 NEENIVDWKGYNNQ
+189 EENIVDWKGYNNQ
-203 TKEDYLRFAR
+203 TKDVYSRFVK
-213 EYSDWDGLRQ
+213 EYTDWDGLYQ
-223 RIKNGTITDRDITTL
+223 RIKDGSITDSDINTL
-238 SKLGILDR
+238 SKLGILDK
-246 ETTSGTSESGG
+246 TNTSKTSEEGG
-257 AQSEQEKWELWD
+257 AQSNQDKWD
-269 KENNFTPDFRSTYNI
+269 KDNNFTTDFRNQFKI
-284 SYGPNGE
+284 SYGPKGE
-291 LLTEGLGLEGYGKD
+291 LLTEGFGLEGYGKD
-305 WRHAYFGENFVKIHP
+305 WRNAYFGENFVNIHP
-320 ELKRFQ
+320 ELKRFK

-339 EWSNPDSEINQILK
+339 EWANPESEINQILN
-353 SPNVDIFNKMS
+353 SPNVDIFNKMR
-364 QNLFDPIK
+364 QNLFDPVK

-397 FNSTYKD
+397 FNKTYKND
-404 DNNVLYAYTSPL
+404 DNVLYTYTSPL
-416 YENLPQGVTVMD
+416 YENLPKGVTVMD
-428 IIDSNTPRNEFGVP
+428 IIDNNTPRNEFGVP
-442 TSISPVGLDEN
+442 TSIPSIGLDEN
-453 GNVIDISKYIRAV
+453 GNVVDISKYIRAA

-476 FYSRVNPTDKILGG
+476 FYSRIDPTDKILGG
-490 YVWDDFDESGK
+490 YIWDDFDPSGR
-501 YSFAYNPDNP
+501 YSFAYNPED
-511 EMGYFYDSENNK
+511 ETQGFFYDTESKK
-523 LYPFR
+523 LHPFNR
-528 QEVFRQLLNNDGY
+528 NWFKSLLNDNY
-541 LSAEEINQ
+541 LSADEINA
-549 IKHMDWGAFRR
+549 IKHREWSGFRR
-560 WLNRNMGPL
+560 WLN
-569 GMYEFAGARQPAI
+569 AGFFNDEYAGKRVPAI
-582 PYNRQVPKQQ
+582 HYNRQVPKQQ

-598 WISQDTPKTSPKVKV
+598 WISKDTEKTTPKVET

-654 GGNPVAATLGVG
+654 GGNPVAAALGVG

-678 DGLDWGDIGNA
+678 DGFDLGDLGNA
-689 ALGLGLDAIS
+689 ALGLGLDVVS

-769 RTVGYKK
+769 RTIGYKK
-776 TGKVADVSEKVT
+776 TGRTADISGKAT

-795 QKKALDDVVSQHPG
+795 QKRALNDAVSQNPG
-809 KFKEKK
+809 QFKGKA
-815 WYDAKTGKI
+815 WYDAKTGNI
-824 NYEDALKDEE
+824 NYEDALKDADV
-834 ILANLPKNKLYQEG
+834 LSNLPKNKLYQEG
-848 ISRIKAATKNIKSS
+848 LSKIKTATKNLNSS
-862 ISDRLTGDKRELRA
+862 ITDRLTGDRKELRA
-876 RTEEELPWFLQN
+876 RTEDELPWFLQN

-893 WMRGAQNREFGNVVE
+893 WMKGAQNREFGNVVE

-1009 GSKFFGKSMDNQGVY
+1009 GSKFFGKSMDNQGAY
-1024 GSFDAEPVIVSAWET
+1024 GSFEVDPVSVVAKSTFTRPTINLGNKVA
-1039 GVITPW
+1039 GVQRDSNLEAQIKASTQPAME
-1045 QAQKEARQRLMAE
+1045 AQKE
-1058 KITGIDP
+1058 
-1065 KTMFKA
+1065 KA
-1071 SSSPQLFLGR
+1071 
-1081 NQFKPIENQVPLNV
+1081 
-1095 QYNRTQRENAYLDLK
+1095 LK
-1110 NPYRNISTS
+1110 NIKANT
-1119 SLKEEVSKPES
+1119 
-1130 SNKTASNNVVST
+1130 VVST
-1142 GSASDGRGSLFNP
+1142 GSASNGRGFSFNP

-1199 PYTDMGL
+1199 PYTDMGI

-1213 IKDIRQFKTVT
+1213 IKDIRQCKTVT

-1312 DQKRDDLVRDQYEDQ
+1312 DQKRMDLVRDQQDEQ
-1327 WAAATRESLVAQ
+1327 LAATVRDNIALQQNAQ
-1339 QDYQKSIQDLF
+1339 KTYLELF
-1350 NSSEAQEAW
+1350 NSAEAQKAW
-1359 INEQNTNPSWKST
+1359 ENEQLTNPNWKSD
-1372 YGDTAAGRQA
+1372 YGDSEAGRQK
-1382 FLEKYYSGTIQ
+1382 FLENYYSGSIQ
-1393 NLQNNLLAKMQ
+1393 NLQNDMMMRSQ
-1404 LNNYRN
+1404 LNSYLN
-1410 SRSRFTGRLR
+1410 SRSRFTGRRR
-1420 TIDMPESAIKDYYRM
+1420 TIDMPQSTIGNYYRN
-1435 PSFYT
+1435 PSFYRT
-1440 THLDIMKKGGILT
+1440 IPVIKKKGGTIT
-1453 KSQRYRNFSEQAM
+1453 KTQRYRDFDEQAI

>member
-654 GGNPVAATLGVG
+654 GGNPAAATLGVG

-921 APSVR
+921 APSIN

-931 ERGYRTTGELIN
+931 ERGYRTTGDLIN
-943 GDQAYFNPYWFP
+943 GGQAYFNPYWFP
-955 NPIPAKPIKIRT
+955 NPVPTKPIKPRII
-967 AKPRLMLP
+967 KPRLMLP

-986 DGGMVYRPQS
+986 DGGMIYRPQK
-996 LYKKGGKILKAQG
+996 LFKKGGKILKAERG
-1009 GSKFFGKSMDNQGVY
+1009 EKFFGKSMDNQGAY
-1024 GSFDAEPVIVSAWET
+1024 GSFDVTPVSVTATGTFSRPVIDLKGNISGVSRDT
-1039 GVITPW
+1039 NL
-1045 QAQKEARQRLMAE
+1045 EAR
-1058 KITGIDP
+1058 IGT
-1065 KTMFKA
+1065 TT
-1071 SSSPQLFLGR
+1071 
-1081 NQFKPIENQVPLNV
+1081 KPAMDAK
-1095 QYNRTQRENAYLDLK
+1095 REEFLK
-1110 NPYRNISTS
+1110 NII
-1119 SLKEEVSKPES
+1119 
-1130 SNKTASNNVVST
+1130 VST
-1142 GSASDGRGSLFNP
+1142 GNTSNRRFSINP
-1155 KNLLDLGS
+1155 KNILDLGS

-1178 ARGIRAAAQGQLR
+1178 ARGIRAAAQGQLK

-1199 PYTDMGL
+1199 PYTDMGI

-1236 RDQQADQLAN
+1236 RDQQADQLAA
-1246 ERDTRLSQ
+1246 ERDTKLSQ

-1261 KDLAA
+1261 RDIAA

-1275 QIADYNKAV
+1275 QIADYNRAV

-1420 TIDMPESAIKDYYRM
+1420 TIDMPESAIKNYYRM

-1440 THLDIMKKGGILT
+1440 THLDIKKKGGILT

>member
-94 AKRTSKTG
+94 AKRTSETG

-921 APSVR
+921 APSIN

-931 ERGYRTTGELIN
+931 ERGYRTTGDLIN
-943 GDQAYFNPYWFP
+943 GGQAYFNPYWFP
-955 NPIPAKPIKIRT
+955 NPVPTKPIKPRII
-967 AKPRLMLP
+967 KPRLMLP

-986 DGGMVYRPQS
+986 DGGMIYRPQK
-996 LYKKGGKILKAQG
+996 LFKKGGKILKAKRG
-1009 GSKFFGKSMDNQGVY
+1009 EKFFGKSMDNQGAY
-1024 GSFDAEPVIVSAWET
+1024 GSFDVTPVSVTATGTFSRPVIDLKGNISGVSRDT
-1039 GVITPW
+1039 NL
-1045 QAQKEARQRLMAE
+1045 EARIR
-1058 KITGIDP
+1058 T
-1065 KTMFKA
+1065 TT
-1071 SSSPQLFLGR
+1071 
-1081 NQFKPIENQVPLNV
+1081 KPAMDAK
-1095 QYNRTQRENAYLDLK
+1095 REEFLK
-1110 NPYRNISTS
+1110 NI
-1119 SLKEEVSKPES
+1119 
-1130 SNKTASNNVVST
+1130 KTNSVVST
-1142 GSASDGRGSLFNP
+1142 GNTSNRWSSINP
-1155 KNLLDLGS
+1155 KNILDLGS

-1178 ARGIRAAAQGQLR
+1178 ARGIRAAAQGQLK

-1199 PYTDMGL
+1199 PYTDMGI

-1236 RDQQADQLAN
+1236 RDQQADQLAA
-1246 ERDTRLSQ
+1246 ERDTKLSQ

-1261 KDLAA
+1261 RDIAA

-1275 QIADYNKAV
+1275 QIADYNRAV

-1327 WAAATRESLVAQ
+1327 WAAATREHLVAQ

-1404 LNNYRN
+1404 LSNYRN

-1420 TIDMPESAIKDYYRM
+1420 TIDMPESAIKNYYRM

>member
-107 TFNGRVNQVKTA
+107 IFNGRVNQVKTA

-654 GGNPVAATLGVG
+654 GGNPAAATLGVG

-921 APSVR
+921 APSIN

-931 ERGYRTTGELIN
+931 ERGYRTTGDLIN
-943 GDQAYFNPYWFP
+943 GGQAYFNPYWFP
-955 NPIPAKPIKIRT
+955 NPVPTKPIKPRII
-967 AKPRLMLP
+967 KPRLMLP

-986 DGGMVYRPQS
+986 DGGMIYRPQK
-996 LYKKGGKILKAQG
+996 LFKKGGKILKAERG
-1009 GSKFFGKSMDNQGVY
+1009 EKFFGKSMDNQGAY
-1024 GSFDAEPVIVSAWET
+1024 GSFDVTPVSVTATGTFSRPVIDLKGNISGVSRDT
-1039 GVITPW
+1039 NL
-1045 QAQKEARQRLMAE
+1045 EAR
-1058 KITGIDP
+1058 IGT
-1065 KTMFKA
+1065 TT
-1071 SSSPQLFLGR
+1071 
-1081 NQFKPIENQVPLNV
+1081 KPAMDAK
-1095 QYNRTQRENAYLDLK
+1095 REEFLK
-1110 NPYRNISTS
+1110 NII
-1119 SLKEEVSKPES
+1119 
-1130 SNKTASNNVVST
+1130 VST
-1142 GSASDGRGSLFNP
+1142 GNTSNRRFSINP
-1155 KNLLDLGS
+1155 KNILDLGS

-1178 ARGIRAAAQGQLR
+1178 ARGIRAAAQGQLK

-1199 PYTDMGL
+1199 PYTDMGI

-1236 RDQQADQLAN
+1236 RDQQADQLAA
-1246 ERDTRLSQ
+1246 ERDTKLSQ

-1261 KDLAA
+1261 RDIAA

-1275 QIADYNKAV
+1275 QIADYNRAV

-1327 WAAATRESLVAQ
+1327 WAAATRENLVAQ

-1404 LNNYRN
+1404 LSNYRN

-1420 TIDMPESAIKDYYRM
+1420 TIDMPESAIKNYYRM

>member
-1 MAQVN
+1 
-6 IQKLQEG
+6 
-13 GSVKKYGTF
+13 
-22 TKDGVTYQ
+22 
-30 VDDDFLQA
+30 
-38 MAAHGSSITD
+38 
-48 DRARA
+48 
-53 DYGAIVNALRS
+53 
-64 GADLSY
+64 
-70 DSNTNELRGDVTF
+70 
-83 DNMNARQRRRA
+83 MNARQRRRA

-654 GGNPVAATLGVG
+654 GGNPAAATLGVG

-921 APSVR
+921 APSIN

-931 ERGYRTTGELIN
+931 ERGYRTTGDLIN
-943 GDQAYFNPYWFP
+943 GGQAYFNPYWFP
-955 NPIPAKPIKIRT
+955 NPVPTKPIKPRII
-967 AKPRLMLP
+967 KPRLMLP

-986 DGGMVYRPQS
+986 DGGMIYRPQK
-996 LYKKGGKILKAQG
+996 LFKKGGKILKAERG
-1009 GSKFFGKSMDNQGVY
+1009 EKFFGKSMDNQGAY
-1024 GSFDAEPVIVSAWET
+1024 GSFDVTPVSVTATGTFSRPVIDLKGNISGVSRDT
-1039 GVITPW
+1039 NL
-1045 QAQKEARQRLMAE
+1045 EAR
-1058 KITGIDP
+1058 IGT
-1065 KTMFKA
+1065 TT
-1071 SSSPQLFLGR
+1071 
-1081 NQFKPIENQVPLNV
+1081 KPAMDAK
-1095 QYNRTQRENAYLDLK
+1095 REEFLK
-1110 NPYRNISTS
+1110 NI
-1119 SLKEEVSKPES
+1119 
-1130 SNKTASNNVVST
+1130 KTNSVVST
-1142 GSASDGRGSLFNP
+1142 GNTSNRRFSINP
-1155 KNLLDLGS
+1155 KNILDLGS

-1178 ARGIRAAAQGQLR
+1178 ARGIRAAAQGQLK

-1199 PYTDMGL
+1199 PYTDMGI

-1236 RDQQADQLAN
+1236 RDQQADQLAA
-1246 ERDTRLSQ
+1246 ERDTKLSQ

-1261 KDLAA
+1261 RDIAA

-1275 QIADYNKAV
+1275 QIADYNRAV

-1420 TIDMPESAIKDYYRM
+1420 TIDMPESAIKNYYRM

>member
-94 AKRTSKTG
+94 ARRTSKTG

-107 TFNGRVNQVKTA
+107 TFNGRVNQVKNA
-119 TNALRGFSHNQNTVR
+119 TNALRGFNY
-134 ANPNRSID
+134 NRVTPQKNKNKSVD
-142 ISRKLLL
+142 FSKALYLSYSRDKDGKLLL
-149 PYLRDENG
+149 DDKGR
-157 KLKLDE
+157 
-163 NGNRIYNADIDD
+163 RIYNNDADNARIL
-175 SKIFNRLDFIQNLA
+175 NRLDFFRNLE
-189 NEENIVDWKGYNNQ
+189 NEENIVDWKGYNGL
-203 TKEDYLRFAR
+203 TKEGALRFVK
-213 EYSDWDGLRQ
+213 EYTDWDGLYQ
-223 RIKNGTITDRDITTL
+223 RFKDGSITDSDINTL

-257 AQSEQEKWELWD
+257 AQPEQEKWEQWD

-305 WRHAYFGENFVKIHP
+305 WRHAYFGENFVNIHP
-320 ELKRFQ
+320 ELKRFK

-339 EWSNPDSEINQILK
+339 EWANPESEINQILN
-353 SPNVDIFNKMS
+353 SPNVDIFNKMR
-364 QNLFDPIK
+364 QNLFDPVK

-397 FNSTYKD
+397 FNKTYKND
-404 DNNVLYAYTSPL
+404 DNVLYTYTSPL
-416 YENLPQGVTVMD
+416 YENLPKGVTVMD
-428 IIDSNTPRNEFGVP
+428 VIDNNTPRNEFGVP
-442 TSISPVGLDEN
+442 TSISSIGLDEN
-453 GNVIDISKYIRAV
+453 GNVVDISKYIRAT

-476 FYSRVNPTDKILGG
+476 FYSRIDPTDKILGG
-490 YVWDDFDESGK
+490 YIWDDFDPSGR
-501 YSFAYNPDNP
+501 YSFAYNPED
-511 EMGYFYDSENNK
+511 ETQGFFYDTESKK
-523 LYPFR
+523 LYPFNR
-528 QEVFRQLLNNDGY
+528 NWFKSLLNDNY
-541 LSAEEINQ
+541 LSADEINA
-549 IKHMDWGAFRR
+549 IKHREWSGFRR
-560 WLNRNMGPL
+560 WLNTWFFNDE
-569 GMYEFAGARQPAI
+569 YAGKRVPAI
-582 PYNRQVPKQQ
+582 HYNRQVPKQQ

-598 WISQDTPKTSPKVKV
+598 WISKDTEKTTPKVET

-654 GGNPVAATLGVG
+654 GGNPVAAALGVG

-678 DGLDWGDIGNA
+678 DGFDLGDLGNA
-689 ALGLGLDAIS
+689 ALGLGLDVVS

-749 DYRNILMG
+749 DYKNILMG

-769 RTVGYKK
+769 RTIGYKK
-776 TGKVADVSEKVT
+776 TGRTADISGKAT

-795 QKKALDDVVSQHPG
+795 QKRALNDAVSQNPG
-809 KFKEKK
+809 QFKGKA
-815 WYDAKTGKI
+815 WYDAKTGNI
-824 NYEDALKDEE
+824 NYEDALKDADV
-834 ILANLPKNKLYQEG
+834 LSNLPKNKLYQEG
-848 ISRIKAATKNIKSS
+848 LSKIKTATKNLNSS
-862 ISDRLTGDKRELRA
+862 ITDRLTGDRKELRA
-876 RTEEELPWFLQN
+876 RTEDELPWFLQN

-893 WMRGAQNREFGNVVE
+893 WMKGAQNREFGNVVE

-1009 GSKFFGKSMDNQGVY
+1009 GSKFFGKSMDNQGAY
-1024 GSFDAEPVIVSAWET
+1024 GSFEVDPVSVVAKSTFTRPTINLGNKVA
-1039 GVITPW
+1039 GVQRDSNLEAQIKASTQPAME
-1045 QAQKEARQRLMAE
+1045 AQKE
-1058 KITGIDP
+1058 
-1065 KTMFKA
+1065 KA
-1071 SSSPQLFLGR
+1071 
-1081 NQFKPIENQVPLNV
+1081 
-1095 QYNRTQRENAYLDLK
+1095 LK
-1110 NPYRNISTS
+1110 NIKANT
-1119 SLKEEVSKPES
+1119 
-1130 SNKTASNNVVST
+1130 VVST
-1142 GSASDGRGSLFNP
+1142 GSASNGRGFSFNP

-1199 PYTDMGL
+1199 PYTDMGI

-1254 TISEFND
+1254 TISEFNN

-1312 DQKRDDLVRDQYEDQ
+1312 DQKRMDLVRDQQDEQ
-1327 WAAATRESLVAQ
+1327 LANTTKENIIAQ
-1339 QDYQKSIQDLF
+1339 QDYQKSIHDLF
-1350 NSSEAQEAW
+1350 NSQEAQDAW
-1359 INEQNTNPSWKST
+1359 ENEQNTNTNWKT
-1372 YGDTAAGRQA
+1372 EHGEGDAGKMA
-1382 FLEKYYSGTIQ
+1382 FLQKYYQGTLQ
-1393 NLQNNLLAKMQ
+1393 NLQNDLISRQLL
-1404 LNNYRN
+1404 N
-1410 SRSRFTGRLR
+1410 SYITGYSRFTGRR
-1420 TIDMPESAIKDYYRM
+1420 RHIDIPRSNLQNYYV
-1435 PSFYT
+1435 PHSTYD
-1440 THLDIMKKGGILT
+1440 LNYINLNKKGGTIT
-1453 KSQRYRNFSEQAM
+1453 KTQRYRDFDEQAI

>member
-921 APSVR
+921 APSIN

-931 ERGYRTTGELIN
+931 ERGYRTTGDLIN
-943 GDQAYFNPYWFP
+943 GGQAYFNPYWFP
-955 NPIPAKPIKIRT
+955 NPVPTKPIKPRII
-967 AKPRLMLP
+967 KPRLMLP

-986 DGGMVYRPQS
+986 DGGMIYRPQK
-996 LYKKGGKILKAQG
+996 LFKKGGKILKAERG
-1009 GSKFFGKSMDNQGVY
+1009 EKFFGKSMDNQGAY
-1024 GSFDAEPVIVSAWET
+1024 GSFDVTPVSVTATGTFSRPVIDLKGNISGVSRDT
-1039 GVITPW
+1039 NL
-1045 QAQKEARQRLMAE
+1045 EAR
-1058 KITGIDP
+1058 IGT
-1065 KTMFKA
+1065 TT
-1071 SSSPQLFLGR
+1071 
-1081 NQFKPIENQVPLNV
+1081 KPAMDAK
-1095 QYNRTQRENAYLDLK
+1095 REEFLK
-1110 NPYRNISTS
+1110 NI
-1119 SLKEEVSKPES
+1119 
-1130 SNKTASNNVVST
+1130 KTNSVVST
-1142 GSASDGRGSLFNP
+1142 GNTSNRRFSINP
-1155 KNLLDLGS
+1155 KNILDLGS

-1178 ARGIRAAAQGQLR
+1178 ARGIRAAAQGQLK

-1199 PYTDMGL
+1199 PYTDMGI

-1236 RDQQADQLAN
+1236 RDQQADQLAA
-1246 ERDTRLSQ
+1246 ERDTKLSQ

-1261 KDLAA
+1261 RDIAA

-1275 QIADYNKAV
+1275 QIADYNRAV

-1404 LNNYRN
+1404 LSNYRN

-1420 TIDMPESAIKDYYRM
+1420 TIDMPESAIKNYYRM

>member
-6 IQKLQEG
+6 IQKLQG
-13 GSVKKYGTF
+13 GGAVKKYGNF

-83 DNMNARQRRRA
+83 DNMSNRQRRRA
-94 AKRTSKTG
+94 ARRTSKTG
-102 EVLDS
+102 EALDS
-107 TFNGRVNQVKTA
+107 TFNGRVNQVKSA
-119 TNALRGFSHNQNTVR
+119 TNALRGFNYNQVTPQ
-134 ANPNRSID
+134 ANKNKSVD
-142 ISRKLLL
+142 VSRKLFLS
-149 PYLRDENG
+149 YKRDKDGNLVLDDNG
-157 KLKLDE
+157 R
-163 NGNRIYNADIDD
+163 RIYNTDTDNT
-175 SKIFNRLDFIQNLA
+175 SIFDRLDFLRNLEK
-189 NEENIVDWKGYNNQ
+189 EENIVDWKGYNNQ
-203 TKEDYLRFAR
+203 TKDVYSRFVK
-213 EYSDWDGLRQ
+213 EYTDWDGLYQ
-223 RIKNGTITDRDITTL
+223 RIKDGSITDSDINTL
-238 SKLGILDR
+238 SKLGILDK
-246 ETTSGTSESGG
+246 TNTSKTSEEGG
-257 AQSEQEKWELWD
+257 AQSNQDKWD
-269 KENNFTPDFRSTYNI
+269 KDNNFTTDFRNQFKI
-284 SYGPNGE
+284 SYGPKGE
-291 LLTEGLGLEGYGKD
+291 LLTEGFGLEGYGKD
-305 WRHAYFGENFVKIHP
+305 WRNAYFGENFVNIHP
-320 ELKRFQ
+320 ELKRFK

-339 EWSNPDSEINQILK
+339 EWANPESEINQILN
-353 SPNVDIFNKMS
+353 SPNVDIFNKMR
-364 QNLFDPIK
+364 QNLFDPVK

-397 FNSTYKD
+397 FNKTYKND
-404 DNNVLYAYTSPL
+404 DNVLYTYTSPL
-416 YENLPQGVTVMD
+416 YENLPKGVTVMD
-428 IIDSNTPRNEFGVP
+428 IIDNNTPRNEFGVP
-442 TSISPVGLDEN
+442 TSIPSIGLDEN
-453 GNVIDISKYIRAV
+453 GNVVDISKYIRAA

-476 FYSRVNPTDKILGG
+476 FYSRIDPTDKILGG
-490 YVWDDFDESGK
+490 YIWDDFDPSGR
-501 YSFAYNPDNP
+501 YSFAYNPED
-511 EMGYFYDSENNK
+511 ETQGFFYDTESKK
-523 LYPFR
+523 LHPFNR
-528 QEVFRQLLNNDGY
+528 NWFKSLLNDNY
-541 LSAEEINQ
+541 LSADEINA
-549 IKHMDWGAFRR
+549 IKHREWSGFRR
-560 WLNRNMGPL
+560 WLN
-569 GMYEFAGARQPAI
+569 AGFFNDEYAGKRVPAI
-582 PYNRQVPKQQ
+582 HYNRQVPKQQ

-598 WISQDTPKTSPKVKV
+598 WISKDTEKTTPKVET

-654 GGNPVAATLGVG
+654 GGNPVAAALGVG

-678 DGLDWGDIGNA
+678 DGFDLGDLGNA
-689 ALGLGLDAIS
+689 ALGLGLDVVS

-769 RTVGYKK
+769 RTIGYKK
-776 TGKVADVSEKVT
+776 TGRTADISGKAT

-795 QKKALDDVVSQHPG
+795 QKRALNDAVSQNPG
-809 KFKEKK
+809 QFKGKA
-815 WYDAKTGKI
+815 WYDAKTGNI
-824 NYEDALKDEE
+824 NYEDALKDADV
-834 ILANLPKNKLYQEG
+834 LSNLPKNKLYQEG
-848 ISRIKAATKNIKSS
+848 LSKIKTATKNLNSS
-862 ISDRLTGDKRELRA
+862 ITDRLTGDRKELRA
-876 RTEEELPWFLQN
+876 RTEDELPWFLQN

-893 WMRGAQNREFGNVVE
+893 WMKGAQNREFGNVVE

-921 APSVR
+921 VPSVR

-1009 GSKFFGKSMDNQGVY
+1009 GSKFFGKSMDNQGAY
-1024 GSFDAEPVIVSAWET
+1024 GSFEVDPVSVVAKSTFTRPTINLGNKVA
-1039 GVITPW
+1039 GVQRDSNLEAQIKASTQPAME
-1045 QAQKEARQRLMAE
+1045 AQKE
-1058 KITGIDP
+1058 
-1065 KTMFKA
+1065 KA
-1071 SSSPQLFLGR
+1071 
-1081 NQFKPIENQVPLNV
+1081 
-1095 QYNRTQRENAYLDLK
+1095 LK
-1110 NPYRNISTS
+1110 NIKANT
-1119 SLKEEVSKPES
+1119 
-1130 SNKTASNNVVST
+1130 VVST
-1142 GSASDGRGSLFNP
+1142 GSASNGRGFSFNP

-1199 PYTDMGL
+1199 PYTDMGI

-1312 DQKRDDLVRDQYEDQ
+1312 DQKRMDLVRDQQDEQ
-1327 WAAATRESLVAQ
+1327 LAATVRDNIALQQNAQ
-1339 QDYQKSIQDLF
+1339 KTYLELF
-1350 NSSEAQEAW
+1350 NSAEAQKAW
-1359 INEQNTNPSWKST
+1359 ENEQLTNPNWKSD
-1372 YGDTAAGRQA
+1372 YGDSEAGRQK
-1382 FLEKYYSGTIQ
+1382 FLENYYSGSIQ
-1393 NLQNNLLAKMQ
+1393 NLQNDMMMRSQ
-1404 LNNYRN
+1404 LNSYLN
-1410 SRSRFTGRLR
+1410 SRSRFTGRRR
-1420 TIDMPESAIKDYYRM
+1420 TIDMPQSTIGNYYRN
-1435 PSFYT
+1435 PSFYRT
-1440 THLDIMKKGGILT
+1440 IPVIKKKGGTIT
-1453 KSQRYRNFSEQAM
+1453 KTQRYRDFDEQAI

>member
-815 WYDAKTGKI
+815 WYDAKTRKI

-921 APSVR
+921 APSIN

-931 ERGYRTTGELIN
+931 ERGYRTTGDLIN
-943 GDQAYFNPYWFP
+943 GGQAYFNPYWFP
-955 NPIPAKPIKIRT
+955 NPVPTKPIKPRII
-967 AKPRLMLP
+967 KPRLMPP

-986 DGGMVYRPQS
+986 DGGMIYRPQK
-996 LYKKGGKILKAQG
+996 LFKKGGKILKAERG
-1009 GSKFFGKSMDNQGVY
+1009 EKFFGKSMDNQGAY
-1024 GSFDAEPVIVSAWET
+1024 GSFDVTPVSVTATGTFSRPVIDLKGNISGVSRDT
-1039 GVITPW
+1039 NL
-1045 QAQKEARQRLMAE
+1045 EAR
-1058 KITGIDP
+1058 IGT
-1065 KTMFKA
+1065 TT
-1071 SSSPQLFLGR
+1071 
-1081 NQFKPIENQVPLNV
+1081 KPAMDAK
-1095 QYNRTQRENAYLDLK
+1095 REEFLK
-1110 NPYRNISTS
+1110 NI
-1119 SLKEEVSKPES
+1119 
-1130 SNKTASNNVVST
+1130 KTNSVVST
-1142 GSASDGRGSLFNP
+1142 GNTSNRRSSINP
-1155 KNLLDLGS
+1155 KNILDLGS

-1178 ARGIRAAAQGQLR
+1178 ARGIRAAAQGQLK

-1199 PYTDMGL
+1199 PYTDMGI

-1236 RDQQADQLAN
+1236 RDQQADQLAA
-1246 ERDTRLSQ
+1246 ERDTKLSQ

-1261 KDLAA
+1261 RDIAA

-1275 QIADYNKAV
+1275 QIADYNRAV

-1404 LNNYRN
+1404 LSNYRN

-1420 TIDMPESAIKDYYRM
+1420 TIDMPESAIKNYYRM

>member
-119 TNALRGFSHNQNTVR
+119 TKALRGFSHNQNTVR

-921 APSVR
+921 APSIN

-931 ERGYRTTGELIN
+931 ERGYRTTGDLIN
-943 GDQAYFNPYWFP
+943 GGQAYFNPYWFP
-955 NPIPAKPIKIRT
+955 NPVPTKPIKPRII
-967 AKPRLMLP
+967 KPRLMLP

-986 DGGMVYRPQS
+986 DGGMIYRPQK
-996 LYKKGGKILKAQG
+996 LFKKGGKILKAERG
-1009 GSKFFGKSMDNQGVY
+1009 EKFFGKSMDNQGAY
-1024 GSFDAEPVIVSAWET
+1024 GSFDVTPVSVTGIFSRPVIDIKGNISGVSRDT
-1039 GVITPW
+1039 NL
-1045 QAQKEARQRLMAE
+1045 EAR
-1058 KITGIDP
+1058 IGT
-1065 KTMFKA
+1065 TT
-1071 SSSPQLFLGR
+1071 
-1081 NQFKPIENQVPLNV
+1081 KPAMDAK
-1095 QYNRTQRENAYLDLK
+1095 REEFLK
-1110 NPYRNISTS
+1110 NII
-1119 SLKEEVSKPES
+1119 
-1130 SNKTASNNVVST
+1130 VST
-1142 GSASDGRGSLFNP
+1142 GNTSNRIFSIN
-1155 KNLLDLGS
+1155 NILDLGS

-1178 ARGIRAAAQGQLR
+1178 ARGIRAAAQGQLK

-1199 PYTDMGL
+1199 PYTDMGI

-1236 RDQQADQLAN
+1236 RDQQADQLAA
-1246 ERDTRLSQ
+1246 ERDTKLSQ

-1261 KDLAA
+1261 RDIAA

-1275 QIADYNKAV
+1275 QIADYNRAV

-1372 YGDTAAGRQA
+1372 YGDTVAGRQA

-1393 NLQNNLLAKMQ
+1393 NLQNDLLAKMQ
-1404 LNNYRN
+1404 LSNYRN

-1420 TIDMPESAIKDYYRM
+1420 TIDMPESAIKNYYRM

>member
-38 MAAHGSSITD
+38 MTAHGSSIAD
-48 DRARA
+48 GRARA

-70 DSNTNELRGDVTF
+70 DSNTNELRGDVSFNNLT
-83 DNMNARQRRRA
+83 DRQKRRVAR
-94 AKRTSKTG
+94 RTSKTG
-102 EVLDS
+102 EGIDRL
-107 TFNGRVNQVKTA
+107 FNNRVNQVKVA
-119 TNALRGFSHNQNTVR
+119 TDALRNFNYNQIAPATRNTNQSV
-134 ANPNRSID
+134 D
-142 ISRKLLL
+142 VSRRL
-149 PYLRDENG
+149 YLNYERDKDGN
-157 KLKLDE
+157 LVLDE
-163 NGNRIYNADIDD
+163 NNRRKFIPGTYNSAVFD
-175 SKIFNRLDFIQNLA
+175 RLDFLRNLA
-189 NEENIVDWKGYNNQ
+189 NEQNIVDWKGYENQ
-203 TKEDYLRFAR
+203 TKDAYLSFIQN
-213 EYSDWDGLRQ
+213 YNDWDGLKQ
-223 RIKNGTITDRDITTL
+223 RIKDGSITDNDINVL
-238 SKLGILDR
+238 SQIGILDR
-246 ETTSGTSESGG
+246 N
-257 AQSEQEKWELWD
+257 QSSDNEDNNDNADSNASKWD
-269 KENNFTPDFRSTYNI
+269 KDNNFTEEFRNKYKI

-291 LLTEGLGLEGYGKD
+291 ILTEGFGLDGYGSN
-305 WRHAYFGENFVKIHP
+305 WSNAYFGDNFAALYP
-320 ELKRFQ
+320 ELKRFK
-326 DYILYNGRLYSKN
+326 DYILYEGRLYSKN
-339 EWSNPDSEINQILK
+339 EWTDPNSEIHQILS
-353 SPNVDIFNKMS
+353 SPRVDIFNKMR
-364 QNLFDPIK
+364 QNLFDPVQ
-372 NGQWQVLWTNNP
+372 NGKWQVLWTNNP
-384 FQRYNSQLQYNPY
+384 FTRYNSELQYNPY
-397 FNSTYKD
+397 FNQNYKD
-404 DNNVLYAYTSPL
+404 DNNVLYSYTTPL
-416 YENLPQGVTVMD
+416 YQNLPQGVTVMD
-428 IIDSNTPRNEFGVP
+428 IIDKNTPRNEFGVP
-442 TSISPVGLDEN
+442 TSISSVGLDQN
-453 GNVIDISKYIRAV
+453 GNVVDLSEYVRAN
-466 GYNGEATGNA
+466 GYNGEATGDA
-476 FYSRVNPTDKILGG
+476 FYSRIPLTDKILGG
-490 YVWDDFDESGK
+490 YIWDDFDESGK
-501 YSFAYNPDNP
+501 YSFVYNPED
-511 EMGYFYDSENNK
+511 ESQGYFYDSENQK
-523 LYPFR
+523 LYPFSR
-528 QEVFRQLLNNDGY
+528 NWFQSLLNDNY
-541 LSAEEINQ
+541 LSADEINA
-549 IKHMDWGAFRR
+549 IKHRDWSAFRR
-560 WLNRNMGPL
+560 WLNAVFFNDE
-569 GMYEFAGARQPAI
+569 YAGKRVPAI
-582 PYNRQVPKQQ
+582 HYNRQVPKQQ

-598 WISQDTPKTSPKVKV
+598 WISNDIERTTPKVET

-815 WYDAKTGKI
+815 WYDTKTGKI

-848 ISRIKAATKNIKSS
+848 VSRIKAATKNIKSS

-921 APSVR
+921 APSIN

-931 ERGYRTTGELIN
+931 ERGYRTTGDLIN
-943 GDQAYFNPYWFP
+943 GGQAYFNPYWFP
-955 NPIPAKPIKIRT
+955 NPVPTKPIKPRII
-967 AKPRLMLP
+967 KPRLMLP

-986 DGGMVYRPQS
+986 DGGMIYRPQK
-996 LYKKGGKILKAQG
+996 LFKKGGKILKAQG
-1009 GSKFFGKSMDNQGVY
+1009 GSKFFGKSMDNQGAY
-1024 GSFDAEPVIVSAWET
+1024 GSFEVDPVSVVAKSTFTRPTINLGNKVA
-1039 GVITPW
+1039 GVQRDSNLEAQIKASTQPAME
-1045 QAQKEARQRLMAE
+1045 AQKE
-1058 KITGIDP
+1058 
-1065 KTMFKA
+1065 KA
-1071 SSSPQLFLGR
+1071 
-1081 NQFKPIENQVPLNV
+1081 
-1095 QYNRTQRENAYLDLK
+1095 LK
-1110 NPYRNISTS
+1110 NIKANT
-1119 SLKEEVSKPES
+1119 
-1130 SNKTASNNVVST
+1130 VVST
-1142 GSASDGRGSLFNP
+1142 GSASNGRGFSFNP

-1199 PYTDMGL
+1199 PYTDMGI

-1224 SDPNQVMAERLM
+1224 SDPNQVMAERLI
-1236 RDQQADQLAN
+1236 RDQQANQLTN

-1275 QIADYNKAV
+1275 QIADYNRAV

-1312 DQKRDDLVRDQYEDQ
+1312 DQKRMDIVRDQQEEQ
-1327 WAAATRESLVAQ
+1327 AAKTVRDNLALQQEMQKKRIDLYNSKQAQ
-1339 QDYQKSIQDLF
+1339 D
-1350 NSSEAQEAW
+1350 AW
-1359 INEQNTNPSWKST
+1359 LNEQNINPNWKT
-1372 YGDTAAGRQA
+1372 EYGDSKAGRRA
-1382 FLEKYYSGTIQ
+1382 FLDKYYSGT
-1393 NLQNNLLAKMQ
+1393 LQNMQNDLIMRSQ
-1404 LNNYRN
+1404 LNGYLNGRN
-1410 SRSRFTGRLR
+1410 RFTGRYR
-1420 TIDMPESAIKDYYRM
+1420 TLTIPESSIQDYYR
-1435 PSFYT
+1435 PSWFYT
-1440 THLDIMKKGGILT
+1440 TFANIYKKGGTIT
-1453 KSQRYRNFSEQAM
+1453 KRYRDFDEQSL

-1472 YRKAVQKMDDNLI
+1472 YRRAVQKMDDNLI

>member
-654 GGNPVAATLGVG
+654 GGNPAAATLGVG

-921 APSVR
+921 APSIN

-931 ERGYRTTGELIN
+931 ERGYRTTGDLIN
-943 GDQAYFNPYWFP
+943 GGQAYFNPYWFP
-955 NPIPAKPIKIRT
+955 NPVPTKPII
-967 AKPRLMLP
+967 KPRLMLP

-986 DGGMVYRPQS
+986 DGGMIYRPQK
-996 LYKKGGKILKAQG
+996 LFKKGGKILKAERG
-1009 GSKFFGKSMDNQGVY
+1009 EKFFGKSMDNQGAY
-1024 GSFDAEPVIVSAWET
+1024 GSFDVTPVSVTATGTFSRPVIDLKGNISGVSRDT
-1039 GVITPW
+1039 NL
-1045 QAQKEARQRLMAE
+1045 EAR
-1058 KITGIDP
+1058 IGT
-1065 KTMFKA
+1065 TT
-1071 SSSPQLFLGR
+1071 
-1081 NQFKPIENQVPLNV
+1081 KPAMDAK
-1095 QYNRTQRENAYLDLK
+1095 REEFLK
-1110 NPYRNISTS
+1110 NII
-1119 SLKEEVSKPES
+1119 
-1130 SNKTASNNVVST
+1130 VST
-1142 GSASDGRGSLFNP
+1142 GNTSNRRFSINP
-1155 KNLLDLGS
+1155 KNILDLGS

-1178 ARGIRAAAQGQLR
+1178 ARGIRAAAQGQLK

-1199 PYTDMGL
+1199 PYTDMGI

-1236 RDQQADQLAN
+1236 RDQQADQLAA
-1246 ERDTRLSQ
+1246 ERDTKLSQ

-1261 KDLAA
+1261 RDIAA

-1275 QIADYNKAV
+1275 QIADYNRAV

-1404 LNNYRN
+1404 LSNYRN

-1420 TIDMPESAIKDYYRM
+1420 TIDMPESAIKNYYRM

>member
-6 IQKLQEG
+6 IQKLQG
-13 GSVKKYGTF
+13 GGAVKKYGNF

-94 AKRTSKTG
+94 ARRTSKTG
-102 EVLDS
+102 EALDS
-107 TFNGRVNQVKTA
+107 TFNGRVNQVKSA
-119 TNALRGFSHNQNTVR
+119 TNALRGFNYNQVTPQ
-134 ANPNRSID
+134 ANKNKSVD
-142 ISRKLLL
+142 VSRKLFLS
-149 PYLRDENG
+149 YKRDKDGNLVLDDNG
-157 KLKLDE
+157 R
-163 NGNRIYNADIDD
+163 RIYNTDTDNT
-175 SKIFNRLDFIQNLA
+175 SIFDRLDFLRNLEK
-189 NEENIVDWKGYNNQ
+189 EENIVDWKGYNNQ
-203 TKEDYLRFAR
+203 TKDVYSRFVK
-213 EYSDWDGLRQ
+213 EYTDWDGLYQ
-223 RIKNGTITDRDITTL
+223 RIKDGSITDSDINTL
-238 SKLGILDR
+238 SKLGILDK
-246 ETTSGTSESGG
+246 TNTSKTSEEGG
-257 AQSEQEKWELWD
+257 AQSNQDKWD
-269 KENNFTPDFRSTYNI
+269 KDNNFTTDFRNQFKI
-284 SYGPNGE
+284 SYGPKGE
-291 LLTEGLGLEGYGKD
+291 LLTEGFGLEGYGKD
-305 WRHAYFGENFVKIHP
+305 WRNAYFGENFVNIHP
-320 ELKRFQ
+320 ELKRFK

-339 EWSNPDSEINQILK
+339 EWANPESEINQILN
-353 SPNVDIFNKMS
+353 SPNVDIFNKMR
-364 QNLFDPIK
+364 QNLFDPVK

-397 FNSTYKD
+397 FNKTYKND
-404 DNNVLYAYTSPL
+404 DNVLYTYTSPL

-428 IIDSNTPRNEFGVP
+428 IIDNNTPRNEFGVP
-442 TSISPVGLDEN
+442 TSIPSIGLDEN
-453 GNVIDISKYIRAV
+453 GNVVDISKYIRAA

-476 FYSRVNPTDKILGG
+476 FYSRIDPTDKILGG
-490 YVWDDFDESGK
+490 YIWDDFDPSGR
-501 YSFAYNPDNP
+501 YSFAYNPEDENQ
-511 EMGYFYDSENNK
+511 GFFYDTESKK
-523 LYPFR
+523 LHLFNR
-528 QEVFRQLLNNDGY
+528 NWFKSLLNDNY
-541 LSAEEINQ
+541 LSADEINA
-549 IKHMDWGAFRR
+549 IKHREWSGFRR
-560 WLNRNMGPL
+560 WLN
-569 GMYEFAGARQPAI
+569 AGFFNDEYAGKRVPAI
-582 PYNRQVPKQQ
+582 HYNRQVPKQQ

-598 WISQDTPKTSPKVKV
+598 WISKDTEKTTPKVET

-654 GGNPVAATLGVG
+654 GGNPVAAALGVG

-678 DGLDWGDIGNA
+678 DGFDLGDLGNA
-689 ALGLGLDAIS
+689 ALGLGLDVVS

-769 RTVGYKK
+769 RTIGYKK
-776 TGKVADVSEKVT
+776 TGRTADISGKAT

-795 QKKALDDVVSQHPG
+795 QKRALNDAVSQNPG
-809 KFKEKK
+809 QFKGKA
-815 WYDAKTGKI
+815 WYDAKTGNI
-824 NYEDALKDEE
+824 NYEDALKDADV
-834 ILANLPKNKLYQEG
+834 LSNLPKNKLYQEG
-848 ISRIKAATKNIKSS
+848 LSKIKTATKNLNSS
-862 ISDRLTGDKRELRA
+862 ITDRLTGDRKELRA
-876 RTEEELPWFLQN
+876 RTEDELPWFLQN

-1009 GSKFFGKSMDNQGVY
+1009 GSKFFGKSMDNQGAY
-1024 GSFDAEPVIVSAWET
+1024 GSFEVDPVSVVAKSTFTRPTINLGNKVAGVQRDSNLEAQIKASAQPAME
-1039 GVITPW
+1039 
-1045 QAQKEARQRLMAE
+1045 AQKERA
-1058 KITGIDP
+1058 
-1065 KTMFKA
+1065 
-1071 SSSPQLFLGR
+1071 
-1081 NQFKPIENQVPLNV
+1081 
-1095 QYNRTQRENAYLDLK
+1095 LK
-1110 NPYRNISTS
+1110 NIKANT
-1119 SLKEEVSKPES
+1119 
-1130 SNKTASNNVVST
+1130 VVST
-1142 GSASDGRGSLFNP
+1142 GSASDGRGFSFNP

-1213 IKDIRQFKTVT
+1213 IKDTRQFKTVT

-1261 KDLAA
+1261 KNLAA

-1312 DQKRDDLVRDQYEDQ
+1312 DQKRMDLVRDQQDEQ
-1327 WAAATRESLVAQ
+1327 LAATVRDNIALQQNAQ
-1339 QDYQKSIQDLF
+1339 KTYLELF
-1350 NSSEAQEAW
+1350 NSAEAQKAW
-1359 INEQNTNPSWKST
+1359 ENEQLTNPNWKSD
-1372 YGDTAAGRQA
+1372 YGDSEAGRQK
-1382 FLEKYYSGTIQ
+1382 FLENYYSGSIQ
-1393 NLQNNLLAKMQ
+1393 NLQNDMMMRSQ
-1404 LNNYRN
+1404 LNSYLN
-1410 SRSRFTGRLR
+1410 SRSRFTGRRR
-1420 TIDMPESAIKDYYRM
+1420 TIDMPQSTIGNYYRN
-1435 PSFYT
+1435 PSFYRT
-1440 THLDIMKKGGILT
+1440 IPVIKKKGGTIT
-1453 KSQRYRNFSEQAM
+1453 KTQRYRDFDEQAI

>member
-654 GGNPVAATLGVG
+654 GGNPAAATLGVG

-921 APSVR
+921 APSIN

-931 ERGYRTTGELIN
+931 ERGYRTTGDLIN
-943 GDQAYFNPYWFP
+943 GGQAYFNPYWFP
-955 NPIPAKPIKIRT
+955 NPVPTKPIKPRII
-967 AKPRLMLP
+967 KPRLMLP

-986 DGGMVYRPQS
+986 DGGMIYRPQK
-996 LYKKGGKILKAQG
+996 LFKKGGKILKAEREE
-1009 GSKFFGKSMDNQGVY
+1009 KFFGKSMDNQGAY
-1024 GSFDAEPVIVSAWET
+1024 GSFDVTPVSVTATGTFSRPVIDLKGNISGVSRDT
-1039 GVITPW
+1039 NL
-1045 QAQKEARQRLMAE
+1045 EAR
-1058 KITGIDP
+1058 IGT
-1065 KTMFKA
+1065 TT
-1071 SSSPQLFLGR
+1071 
-1081 NQFKPIENQVPLNV
+1081 KPAMDAK
-1095 QYNRTQRENAYLDLK
+1095 REEFLK
-1110 NPYRNISTS
+1110 NII
-1119 SLKEEVSKPES
+1119 
-1130 SNKTASNNVVST
+1130 VST
-1142 GSASDGRGSLFNP
+1142 GNTSNRRFSINP
-1155 KNLLDLGS
+1155 KNILDLGS

-1178 ARGIRAAAQGQLR
+1178 ARGIRAAAQGQLK

-1199 PYTDMGL
+1199 PYTDMGI

-1236 RDQQADQLAN
+1236 RDQQADQLAA
-1246 ERDTRLSQ
+1246 ERDTKLSQ

-1261 KDLAA
+1261 RDIAA

-1275 QIADYNKAV
+1275 QIADYNRAV

-1404 LNNYRN
+1404 LSNYRN

-1420 TIDMPESAIKDYYRM
+1420 TIDMPESAIKNYYRM

>member
-94 AKRTSKTG
+94 AKRTLKTG

-119 TNALRGFSHNQNTVR
+119 TKALRGFSHNQNTVR

-142 ISRKLLL
+142 ISRKLSL

-654 GGNPVAATLGVG
+654 GGNPAAATLGVG

-921 APSVR
+921 APSIN

-931 ERGYRTTGELIN
+931 ERGYRTTGDLIN
-943 GDQAYFNPYWFP
+943 GGQAYFNPYWFP
-955 NPIPAKPIKIRT
+955 NPVPTKPIKPRII
-967 AKPRLMLP
+967 KPRLMLP

-986 DGGMVYRPQS
+986 DGGMIYRPQK
-996 LYKKGGKILKAQG
+996 LFKKGGKILKAERG
-1009 GSKFFGKSMDNQGVY
+1009 EKFFGKSMDNQGAY
-1024 GSFDAEPVIVSAWET
+1024 GSFDVTPVSVTATGTFSRPVIDLKGNISGVSRDTNLEARIRATAKSAMDAKWEEFLKNIIASIGNT
-1039 GVITPW
+1039 SDRRFSITP
-1045 QAQKEARQRLMAE
+1045 
-1058 KITGIDP
+1058 
-1065 KTMFKA
+1065 
-1071 SSSPQLFLGR
+1071 
-1081 NQFKPIENQVPLNV
+1081 
-1095 QYNRTQRENAYLDLK
+1095 K
-1110 NPYRNISTS
+1110 NI
-1119 SLKEEVSKPES
+1119 
-1130 SNKTASNNVVST
+1130 
-1142 GSASDGRGSLFNP
+1142 
-1155 KNLLDLGS
+1155 LDLGS

-1178 ARGIRAAAQGQLR
+1178 ARGIRAAAQGQLK

-1199 PYTDMGL
+1199 PYTDMGI

-1236 RDQQADQLAN
+1236 RDQQADQLAA
-1246 ERDTRLSQ
+1246 ERDTKLSQ

-1261 KDLAA
+1261 RDIAA

-1275 QIADYNKAV
+1275 QIADYNRAV

-1404 LNNYRN
+1404 LSNYRN

-1420 TIDMPESAIKDYYRM
+1420 TIDMPESAIKNYYRM

-1440 THLDIMKKGGILT
+1440 THLDIKKKGGILT

>member
-6 IQKLQEG
+6 IQKLQG
-13 GSVKKYGTF
+13 GGAVKKYGNF

-83 DNMNARQRRRA
+83 DNMSNRQRRRA
-94 AKRTSKTG
+94 ARRTSKTG
-102 EVLDS
+102 EALDS
-107 TFNGRVNQVKTA
+107 TFNGRVNQVKSA
-119 TNALRGFSHNQNTVR
+119 TNALRGFNYNQVTPQ
-134 ANPNRSID
+134 ANKNKSVD
-142 ISRKLLL
+142 VSRKLFLS
-149 PYLRDENG
+149 YKRDKDGNLVLDDNG
-157 KLKLDE
+157 R
-163 NGNRIYNADIDD
+163 RIYNTDTDNT
-175 SKIFNRLDFIQNLA
+175 SIFDRLDFLRNLEK
-189 NEENIVDWKGYNNQ
+189 EENIVDWKGYNNQ
-203 TKEDYLRFAR
+203 TKDVYSRFVK
-213 EYSDWDGLRQ
+213 EYTDWDGLYQ
-223 RIKNGTITDRDITTL
+223 RIKDGSITDSDINTL
-238 SKLGILDR
+238 SKLGILDK
-246 ETTSGTSESGG
+246 TNTSKTSEEGG
-257 AQSEQEKWELWD
+257 AQSNQDKWD
-269 KENNFTPDFRSTYNI
+269 KDNNFTTDFRNQFKI
-284 SYGPNGE
+284 SYGPKGE
-291 LLTEGLGLEGYGKD
+291 LLTEGFGLEGYGKD
-305 WRHAYFGENFVKIHP
+305 WRNAYFGENFVNIHP
-320 ELKRFQ
+320 ELKRFK

-339 EWSNPDSEINQILK
+339 EWANPESEINQILN
-353 SPNVDIFNKMS
+353 SPNVDIFNKMR
-364 QNLFDPIK
+364 QNLFDPVK

-397 FNSTYKD
+397 FNKTYKND
-404 DNNVLYAYTSPL
+404 DNVLYTYTSPL
-416 YENLPQGVTVMD
+416 YENLPKGVTVMD
-428 IIDSNTPRNEFGVP
+428 IIDNNTPRNEFGVP
-442 TSISPVGLDEN
+442 TSIPSIGLDEN
-453 GNVIDISKYIRAV
+453 GNVVDISKYIRAA

-476 FYSRVNPTDKILGG
+476 FYSRIDPTDKILGG
-490 YVWDDFDESGK
+490 YIWDDFDPSGR
-501 YSFAYNPDNP
+501 YSFAYNPED
-511 EMGYFYDSENNK
+511 ETQGFFYDTESKK
-523 LYPFR
+523 LHPFNR
-528 QEVFRQLLNNDGY
+528 NWFKSLLNDNY
-541 LSAEEINQ
+541 LSADEINA
-549 IKHMDWGAFRR
+549 IKHREWSGFRR
-560 WLNRNMGPL
+560 WLN
-569 GMYEFAGARQPAI
+569 AGFFNDEYAGKRVPAI
-582 PYNRQVPKQQ
+582 HYNRQVPKQQ

-598 WISQDTPKTSPKVKV
+598 WISKDTEKTTPKVET

-654 GGNPVAATLGVG
+654 GGNPVAAALGVG

-678 DGLDWGDIGNA
+678 DGFDLGDLGNA
-689 ALGLGLDAIS
+689 ALGLGLDVVS

-769 RTVGYKK
+769 RTIGYKK
-776 TGKVADVSEKVT
+776 TGRTADISGKAT

-795 QKKALDDVVSQHPG
+795 QKRALNDAVSQNPG
-809 KFKEKK
+809 QFKGKA
-815 WYDAKTGKI
+815 WYDAKTGNI
-824 NYEDALKDEE
+824 NYEDALKDADV
-834 ILANLPKNKLYQEG
+834 LSNLPKNKLYQEG
-848 ISRIKAATKNIKSS
+848 LSKIKTATKNLNSS
-862 ISDRLTGDKRELRA
+862 ITDRLTGDRKELRA
-876 RTEEELPWFLQN
+876 RTEDELPWFLQN

-893 WMRGAQNREFGNVVE
+893 WMKGAQNREFGNVVE

-1009 GSKFFGKSMDNQGVY
+1009 GSKFFGKSMDNQGAY
-1024 GSFDAEPVIVSAWET
+1024 GSFEVDPVSVVAKSTFTRPTINLGNKVA
-1039 GVITPW
+1039 GVQRDSNLEAQIKASTQPAME
-1045 QAQKEARQRLMAE
+1045 AQKE
-1058 KITGIDP
+1058 
-1065 KTMFKA
+1065 KA
-1071 SSSPQLFLGR
+1071 
-1081 NQFKPIENQVPLNV
+1081 
-1095 QYNRTQRENAYLDLK
+1095 LK
-1110 NPYRNISTS
+1110 NIKANT
-1119 SLKEEVSKPES
+1119 
-1130 SNKTASNNVVST
+1130 VVST
-1142 GSASDGRGSLFNP
+1142 GSASNGRGFSFNP

-1199 PYTDMGL
+1199 PYTDMGI

-1312 DQKRDDLVRDQYEDQ
+1312 DQKRMDLVRDQQDEQ
-1327 WAAATRESLVAQ
+1327 LAATVRDNIALQQNAQ
-1339 QDYQKSIQDLF
+1339 KTYLELF
-1350 NSSEAQEAW
+1350 NSAEAQKAW
-1359 INEQNTNPSWKST
+1359 ENEQLTNPNWKSD
-1372 YGDTAAGRQA
+1372 YGDSEAGRQK
-1382 FLEKYYSGTIQ
+1382 FLENYYSGSIQ
-1393 NLQNNLLAKMQ
+1393 NLQNDMMMRSQ
-1404 LNNYRN
+1404 LNSYLN
-1410 SRSRFTGRLR
+1410 SRSRFTGRRR
-1420 TIDMPESAIKDYYRM
+1420 TIDMPQSTIGNYYRN
-1435 PSFYT
+1435 PSFYRT
-1440 THLDIMKKGGILT
+1440 IPVIKKKGGTIT
-1453 KSQRYRNFSEQAM
+1453 KTQRYRDFDEQAI

>member
-6 IQKLQEG
+6 IQKLQG
-13 GSVKKYGTF
+13 GGAVKKYGNF

-38 MAAHGSSITD
+38 MTAHGSSITD

-83 DNMNARQRRRA
+83 DNMSDRQRRRA
-94 AKRTSKTG
+94 ARRTSKTG
-102 EVLDS
+102 EALDS
-107 TFNGRVNQVKTA
+107 TFNGRVNQVKSA
-119 TNALRGFSHNQNTVR
+119 TNALRGFNYNQVTPQ
-134 ANPNRSID
+134 ANKNKSVD
-142 ISRKLLL
+142 VSRKLFLS
-149 PYLRDENG
+149 YKRDKDGNLVLDDNG
-157 KLKLDE
+157 R
-163 NGNRIYNADIDD
+163 RIYNTDTDNT
-175 SKIFNRLDFIQNLA
+175 SIFDRLDFLRNLEK
-189 NEENIVDWKGYNNQ
+189 EENIVDWKGYNNQ
-203 TKEDYLRFAR
+203 TKDVYSRFVK
-213 EYSDWDGLRQ
+213 EYTDWDGLYQ
-223 RIKNGTITDRDITTL
+223 RIKDGSITDSDINTL
-238 SKLGILDR
+238 SKLGILDK
-246 ETTSGTSESGG
+246 TNTSKTSEEGG
-257 AQSEQEKWELWD
+257 AQSNQDKWD
-269 KENNFTPDFRSTYNI
+269 KDNNFTTDFRNQFKI
-284 SYGPNGE
+284 SYGPKGE
-291 LLTEGLGLEGYGKD
+291 LLTEGFGLEGYGKD
-305 WRHAYFGENFVKIHP
+305 WRNAYFGENFVNIHP
-320 ELKRFQ
+320 ELKRFK

-339 EWSNPDSEINQILK
+339 EWANPESEINQILN
-353 SPNVDIFNKMS
+353 SPNVDIFNKMR
-364 QNLFDPIK
+364 QNLFDPVK

-397 FNSTYKD
+397 FNKTYKND
-404 DNNVLYAYTSPL
+404 DNVLYTYTSPL
-416 YENLPQGVTVMD
+416 YENLPKGVTVMD
-428 IIDSNTPRNEFGVP
+428 IIDNNTPRNEFGVP
-442 TSISPVGLDEN
+442 TSISSIGLDEN
-453 GNVIDISKYIRAV
+453 GNVVDISKYIRAA
-466 GYNGEATGNA
+466 GYNGEAIGNA
-476 FYSRVNPTDKILGG
+476 FYSRIDPTDKILGG
-490 YVWDDFDESGK
+490 YIWDDFDPSGR
-501 YSFAYNPDNP
+501 YSFAYNPED
-511 EMGYFYDSENNK
+511 ETQGFFYDTESKK
-523 LYPFR
+523 LYPFNR
-528 QEVFRQLLNNDGY
+528 NWFKSLLNDNY
-541 LSAEEINQ
+541 LSADEINA
-549 IKHMDWGAFRR
+549 IKHREWSGFRR
-560 WLNRNMGPL
+560 WLN
-569 GMYEFAGARQPAI
+569 AGFFNDEYAGKRVPAI

-598 WISQDTPKTSPKVKV
+598 WISKDTEKTTPKVET

-654 GGNPVAATLGVG
+654 GGNPVAAALGVG

-678 DGLDWGDIGNA
+678 DGFDLGDLGNA
-689 ALGLGLDAIS
+689 ALGLGLDVVS

-769 RTVGYKK
+769 RTIGYKK
-776 TGKVADVSEKVT
+776 TGRTADISGKAA

-795 QKKALDDVVSQHPG
+795 QKRALNDAVSQNPG
-809 KFKEKK
+809 QFKGKA
-815 WYDAKTGKI
+815 WYDAKTGNI
-824 NYEDALKDEE
+824 NYEDALKDADV
-834 ILANLPKNKLYQEG
+834 LSNLPKNKLYQEG
-848 ISRIKAATKNIKSS
+848 LSKIKTATKNLNSS
-862 ISDRLTGDKRELRA
+862 ITDRLTGDRKELRA
-876 RTEEELPWFLQN
+876 RTEDELPWFLQN

-1009 GSKFFGKSMDNQGVY
+1009 GSKFFGKSMDNQGAY
-1024 GSFDAEPVIVSAWET
+1024 GPFEIDPVSVVAKSTFTRPTINLGNKVA
-1039 GVITPW
+1039 GVQRDSNLEAQIKASTQPAME
-1045 QAQKEARQRLMAE
+1045 AQKERA
-1058 KITGIDP
+1058 
-1065 KTMFKA
+1065 
-1071 SSSPQLFLGR
+1071 
-1081 NQFKPIENQVPLNV
+1081 
-1095 QYNRTQRENAYLDLK
+1095 LK
-1110 NPYRNISTS
+1110 NIKANT
-1119 SLKEEVSKPES
+1119 
-1130 SNKTASNNVVST
+1130 VVST
-1142 GSASDGRGSLFNP
+1142 GSASNGRGFSFNP

-1199 PYTDMGL
+1199 PYTDMGI

-1261 KDLAA
+1261 KNLAA

-1312 DQKRDDLVRDQYEDQ
+1312 DQKRMDLVRDQQDEQ
-1327 WAAATRESLVAQ
+1327 LAATVRDNIALQQNAQ
-1339 QDYQKSIQDLF
+1339 KTYLELF
-1350 NSSEAQEAW
+1350 NSAEAQKAW
-1359 INEQNTNPSWKST
+1359 ENEQLTNPNWKSD
-1372 YGDTAAGRQA
+1372 YGDSEAGRQK
-1382 FLEKYYSGTIQ
+1382 FLENYYSGSIQ
-1393 NLQNNLLAKMQ
+1393 NLQNDMMMRSQ
-1404 LNNYRN
+1404 LNSYLN
-1410 SRSRFTGRLR
+1410 SRSRFTGRRR
-1420 TIDMPESAIKDYYRM
+1420 TIDMPQSTIGNYYRN
-1435 PSFYT
+1435 PSFYRT
-1440 THLDIMKKGGILT
+1440 IPVIKKKGGTIT
-1453 KSQRYRNFSEQAM
+1453 KTQRYRDFDEQAI

-1472 YRKAVQKMDDNLI
+1472 YRKAIQKMDDNLI

>member
-38 MAAHGSSITD
+38 MTAHGSSIAD
-48 DRARA
+48 GRARA
-53 DYGAIVNALRS
+53 NYGAIVNALRS

-70 DSNTNELRGDVTF
+70 DSNTNELRGDVSFNNLT
-83 DNMNARQRRRA
+83 DRQKRRA
-94 AKRTSKTG
+94 ARRTSKTG
-102 EVLDS
+102 EGIDRL
-107 TFNGRVNQVKTA
+107 FNNRVNQVKVA
-119 TNALRGFSHNQNTVR
+119 TDALRNFNYNQTAPATRNTNQSV
-134 ANPNRSID
+134 D
-142 ISRKLLL
+142 VSRRL
-149 PYLRDENG
+149 YLNYERDKDGN
-157 KLKLDE
+157 LVLDE
-163 NGNRIYNADIDD
+163 NNRRKFIPGTYNSAVFD
-175 SKIFNRLDFIQNLA
+175 RLDFLRNLA
-189 NEENIVDWKGYNNQ
+189 NEQNIVDWKGYENQ
-203 TKEDYLRFAR
+203 TKDAYLRFIQN
-213 EYSDWDGLRQ
+213 YNDWDGLKQ
-223 RIKNGTITDRDITTL
+223 RIKDGSITDNDINVL
-238 SKLGILDR
+238 SQIGILDR
-246 ETTSGTSESGG
+246 N
-257 AQSEQEKWELWD
+257 QSSDNEDNNDNADSNASKWD
-269 KENNFTPDFRSTYNI
+269 KDNNFTEEFRNKYKI

-291 LLTEGLGLEGYGKD
+291 ILTEGFGLDGYGSN
-305 WRHAYFGENFVKIHP
+305 WSNAYFGDNFAALYP
-320 ELKRFQ
+320 ELKRFK
-326 DYILYNGRLYSKN
+326 DYILYEGRLYSKN
-339 EWSNPDSEINQILK
+339 EWTDPNSEIHQILS
-353 SPNVDIFNKMS
+353 SPRVDIFNKMR
-364 QNLFDPIK
+364 QNLFDPVQ
-372 NGQWQVLWTNNP
+372 NGKWQVLWTNNP
-384 FQRYNSQLQYNPY
+384 FTRYNSELQYNPY
-397 FNSTYKD
+397 FNQNYKD
-404 DNNVLYAYTSPL
+404 DNNVLYSYTTPL
-416 YENLPQGVTVMD
+416 YQNLPQGVTVMD
-428 IIDSNTPRNEFGVP
+428 IIDKNTPRNEFGVP
-442 TSISPVGLDEN
+442 TSISSVGLDQN
-453 GNVIDISKYIRAV
+453 GNVVDLSEYVRAN
-466 GYNGEATGNA
+466 GYNGEATGDA
-476 FYSRVNPTDKILGG
+476 FYSRIPLTDKILGG
-490 YVWDDFDESGK
+490 YIWDDFDESGK
-501 YSFAYNPDNP
+501 YSFAYNPED
-511 EMGYFYDSENNK
+511 ESQGYFYDSENQK
-523 LYPFR
+523 LYPFSR
-528 QEVFRQLLNNDGY
+528 NWFQSLLNDNY
-541 LSAEEINQ
+541 LSADEINA
-549 IKHMDWGAFRR
+549 IKHRDWSAFRR
-560 WLNRNMGPL
+560 WLNAVFFNDE
-569 GMYEFAGARQPAI
+569 YAGKRVPAI
-582 PYNRQVPKQQ
+582 HYNRQVPKQQ

-598 WISQDTPKTSPKVKV
+598 WISNDIERTTPKVET

-815 WYDAKTGKI
+815 WYDTKTGKI

-848 ISRIKAATKNIKSS
+848 VSRIKAATKNIKSS

-921 APSVR
+921 APSIN

-931 ERGYRTTGELIN
+931 ERGYRTTGDLIN
-943 GDQAYFNPYWFP
+943 GGQAYFNPYWFP
-955 NPIPAKPIKIRT
+955 NPVPTKPIKPRII
-967 AKPRLMLP
+967 KPRLMLP

-986 DGGMVYRPQS
+986 DGGMIYRPQK
-996 LYKKGGKILKAQG
+996 LFKKGGKILKAQG
-1009 GSKFFGKSMDNQGVY
+1009 GSKFFGKSMDNQGAY
-1024 GSFDAEPVIVSAWET
+1024 GSFEVDPVSVVAKSTFTRPTINLGNKVA
-1039 GVITPW
+1039 GVQRDSNLEAQIKASTQPAME
-1045 QAQKEARQRLMAE
+1045 AQKE
-1058 KITGIDP
+1058 
-1065 KTMFKA
+1065 KA
-1071 SSSPQLFLGR
+1071 
-1081 NQFKPIENQVPLNV
+1081 
-1095 QYNRTQRENAYLDLK
+1095 LK
-1110 NPYRNISTS
+1110 NIKANT
-1119 SLKEEVSKPES
+1119 
-1130 SNKTASNNVVST
+1130 VVST
-1142 GSASDGRGSLFNP
+1142 GSASNGRGFSFNP

-1199 PYTDMGL
+1199 PYTDMGI

-1298 KQFTAWNQIINPFI
+1298 KQFTDWNQIINPFI
-1312 DQKRDDLVRDQYEDQ
+1312 DQKRMDLVRDQQEEQ
-1327 WAAATRESLVAQ
+1327 VAKTVRDNLALQ
-1339 QDYQKSIQDLF
+1339 QDMQKKFIDLY
-1350 NSSEAQEAW
+1350 NSKQAQNAWLNEQKINPNWKTEYGDSEA
-1359 INEQNTNPSWKST
+1359 
-1372 YGDTAAGRQA
+1372 GRRA
-1382 FLEKYYSGTIQ
+1382 FLDKYYSGTIQ
-1393 NLQNNLLAKMQ
+1393 NMQNDLIMRMQ
-1404 LNNYRN
+1404 LNGYLNGRN
-1410 SRSRFTGRLR
+1410 RFTGGYR
-1420 TIDMPESAIKDYYRM
+1420 TLTIPESTIQDYYR
-1435 PSFYT
+1435 PSSFYT
-1440 THLDIMKKGGILT
+1440 TLASVYKKGGTIT
-1453 KSQRYRNFSEQAM
+1453 KRYRDFDEQSL

-1472 YRKAVQKMDDNLI
+1472 YRRAVQKMDDNLI

>member
-6 IQKLQEG
+6 IQKLQG
-13 GSVKKYGTF
+13 GGAVKKYGNF

-83 DNMNARQRRRA
+83 DNMSNRQRRRA
-94 AKRTSKTG
+94 ARRTSKTG
-102 EVLDS
+102 EALDS
-107 TFNGRVNQVKTA
+107 TFNGRVNQVKSA
-119 TNALRGFSHNQNTVR
+119 INALRGFNYNQVTPQ
-134 ANPNRSID
+134 ANKNKSVD
-142 ISRKLLL
+142 VSRKLFLS
-149 PYLRDENG
+149 YKRDKDGNLVLDDNG
-157 KLKLDE
+157 R
-163 NGNRIYNADIDD
+163 RIYNTDTDNT
-175 SKIFNRLDFIQNLA
+175 SIFDRLDFLRNLEK
-189 NEENIVDWKGYNNQ
+189 EENIVDWKGYNNQ
-203 TKEDYLRFAR
+203 TKDVYSRFVK
-213 EYSDWDGLRQ
+213 EYTDWDGLYQ
-223 RIKNGTITDRDITTL
+223 RIKDGSITDSDINTL
-238 SKLGILDR
+238 SKLGILDK
-246 ETTSGTSESGG
+246 TNTSKTSEEGG
-257 AQSEQEKWELWD
+257 AQSNQDKWD
-269 KENNFTPDFRSTYNI
+269 KDNNFTTDFRNQFKI
-284 SYGPNGE
+284 SYGPKGE
-291 LLTEGLGLEGYGKD
+291 LLTEGFGLEGYGKD
-305 WRHAYFGENFVKIHP
+305 WRNAYFGENFVNIHP
-320 ELKRFQ
+320 ELKRFK

-339 EWSNPDSEINQILK
+339 EWANPESEINQILN
-353 SPNVDIFNKMS
+353 SPNVDIFNKMR
-364 QNLFDPIK
+364 QNLFDPVK

-397 FNSTYKD
+397 FNKTYKND
-404 DNNVLYAYTSPL
+404 DNVLYTYTSPL
-416 YENLPQGVTVMD
+416 YENLPKGVTVMD
-428 IIDSNTPRNEFGVP
+428 IIDNNTPRNEFGVP
-442 TSISPVGLDEN
+442 TSIPSIGLDEN
-453 GNVIDISKYIRAV
+453 GNVVDISKYIRAA

-476 FYSRVNPTDKILGG
+476 FYSRIDPTDKILGG
-490 YVWDDFDESGK
+490 YIWDDFDPSGR
-501 YSFAYNPDNP
+501 YSFAYNPED
-511 EMGYFYDSENNK
+511 ETQGFFYDTESKK
-523 LYPFR
+523 LHPFNR
-528 QEVFRQLLNNDGY
+528 NWFKSLLNDNY
-541 LSAEEINQ
+541 LSADEINA
-549 IKHMDWGAFRR
+549 IKHREWSGFRR
-560 WLNRNMGPL
+560 WLN
-569 GMYEFAGARQPAI
+569 AGFFNDEYAGKRVPAI
-582 PYNRQVPKQQ
+582 HYNRQVPKQQ

-598 WISQDTPKTSPKVKV
+598 WISKDTEKTTPKVET

-654 GGNPVAATLGVG
+654 GGNPVAAALGVG

-678 DGLDWGDIGNA
+678 DGFDLGDLGNA
-689 ALGLGLDAIS
+689 ALGLGLDVVS

-769 RTVGYKK
+769 RTIGYKK
-776 TGKVADVSEKVT
+776 TGRTADISGKAT

-795 QKKALDDVVSQHPG
+795 QKRALNDAVSQNPG
-809 KFKEKK
+809 QFKGKA
-815 WYDAKTGKI
+815 WYDAKTGNI
-824 NYEDALKDEE
+824 NYEDALKDADV
-834 ILANLPKNKLYQEG
+834 LSNLPKNKLYQEG
-848 ISRIKAATKNIKSS
+848 LSKIKTATKNLNSS
-862 ISDRLTGDKRELRA
+862 ITDRLTGDRKELRA
-876 RTEEELPWFLQN
+876 RTEDELPWFLQN

-893 WMRGAQNREFGNVVE
+893 WMKGAQNREFGNVVE

-1009 GSKFFGKSMDNQGVY
+1009 GSKFFGKSMDNQGAY
-1024 GSFDAEPVIVSAWET
+1024 GSFEVDPVSVVAKSTFTRPTINLGNKVA
-1039 GVITPW
+1039 GVQRDSNLEAQIKASTQPAME
-1045 QAQKEARQRLMAE
+1045 AQKE
-1058 KITGIDP
+1058 
-1065 KTMFKA
+1065 KA
-1071 SSSPQLFLGR
+1071 
-1081 NQFKPIENQVPLNV
+1081 
-1095 QYNRTQRENAYLDLK
+1095 LK
-1110 NPYRNISTS
+1110 NIKANT
-1119 SLKEEVSKPES
+1119 
-1130 SNKTASNNVVST
+1130 VVST
-1142 GSASDGRGSLFNP
+1142 GSASNGRGFSFT

-1199 PYTDMGL
+1199 PYTDMGI

-1312 DQKRDDLVRDQYEDQ
+1312 DQKRMDLVRDQQDEQ
-1327 WAAATRESLVAQ
+1327 LAATVRDNIALQQNAQ
-1339 QDYQKSIQDLF
+1339 KTYLELF
-1350 NSSEAQEAW
+1350 NSAEAQKAW
-1359 INEQNTNPSWKST
+1359 ENEQLTNPNWKSD
-1372 YGDTAAGRQA
+1372 YGDSEAGRQK
-1382 FLEKYYSGTIQ
+1382 FLENYYSGSIQ
-1393 NLQNNLLAKMQ
+1393 NLQNDMMMRSQ
-1404 LNNYRN
+1404 LNSYLN
-1410 SRSRFTGRLR
+1410 SRSRFTGRRR
-1420 TIDMPESAIKDYYRM
+1420 TIDMPQSTIGNYYRN
-1435 PSFYT
+1435 PSFYRT
-1440 THLDIMKKGGILT
+1440 IPAIKKKGGTIT
-1453 KSQRYRNFSEQAM
+1453 KTQRYRDFDEQAI